1 MNLKKKFV
9 IGAASVALVAG
20 MGGVAAPAAVAAPSL
35 PGSIAKLA
43 RLGGLDRVQTSLEVA
58 AHQFGDDHGTMNPK
72 RLYVVSAAEGN
83 MVDAATA
90 GMLTDGP
97 IAFVYNNSY
106 VASAVGKFFAN
117 AKDNAGFKGINE
129 VVAIGGD
136 GVISDNTLNAVK
148 DAMGLKKTSRLAG
161 KDRYETSVAIAD
173 YIYQKSLEK
182 DKWFAGRT
190 DGGSNLGT
198 AYLAN
203 GANEHV
209 VDSMVAGTLDNG
221 AILLT
226 QPDGKIPEVVAEF
239 IKKTLP
245 RNFAALGGTGA
256 VADATVNEAWV
267 IKSLANKWETSP
279 GIPKIKMT
287 VDELEWLVNG
297 ASETATGID
306 MSKKKLFGG
315 LDRVVDVAGVNSSA
329 WNNKVSGIKQTIS
342 NWFNNEANATANANK
357 AYGGVLNELRAL
369 YGDAVM
375 ADVNASDAIA
385 LDKTERYAVGV
396 NYEGIEKSDTYKK
409 AVKAA
414 SDDLEKMWSSV
425 KQDPTLGSVLHNPVA
440 QASQVHPDTAGVLT
454 TADSS
459 ANDVPLVAVA
469 AMAKYTLD
477 TDKAWY
483 DAKAKEL
490 AAAKGSLRGELDKIN
505 FKNELR
511 LGGADRF
518 ETAQL
523 IANHWARMYGGE
535 FNKGYDKLY
544 EAYIANGTR
553 LADSLTA
560 GQLTYGPIM
569 LVRNDTKIPDFTAA
583 VAKNLL
589 CWTDKKHPISVYG
602 VGGTGVL
609 SDEVLQA
616 VVNLISTSSVCE
628 VKAAPKATG
637 LSDANVKTHPGGKV
651 NVPMEVAGDKNA
663 PTLTLVD
670 ITKSDKKTSV
680 KTDDAGANPTMIQG
694 AANTPKTG
702 SMQFKVGA
710 NVVPGTY
717 YASVKDA
724 NGHEAT
730 VTIIVENSFEVTI
743 AKNPIQAND
752 TNLNGAAGIAVTA
765 KYNGNPAA
773 AGDFTCSTDSLALN
787 YDAAGKVKAAG
798 GLVGL
803 SDGAKIEFTCTHTAS
818 GAKAGFSVTI
828 YKNAATAPAFAV
840 TAGGLVAG
848 DLFEVKADGSVDT
861 TKHPADLNAGTL
873 KGNSFA
879 LKLKNPNAT
888 ATYTATQKYD
898 TGSATP
904 AKVVKQGSDTYV
916 VFDVPGTAVASKPVT
931 VSVTATEPGKVP
943 TKGTDAVITLA

>member
-306 MSKKKLFGG
+306 MSKKTLFGG
-315 LDRVVDVAGVNSSA
+315 LDRVVDVASVNSSA
-329 WNNKVSGIKQTIS
+329 WGNKVSGIKQQIS
-342 NWFNNEANATANANK
+342 NWFNQAANANSDAAK
-357 AYGGVLNELRAL
+357 AFGAVKNELKAL
-369 YGDAVM
+369 YGNDVM
-375 ADVNASDAIA
+375 SGVTASDAIA
-385 LDKTERYAVGV
+385 LDKTEKFAVGV
-396 NYEGIEKSDTYKK
+396 NYEGIEKSDAYKK
-409 AVKAA
+409 VVKAA

-425 KQDPTLGSVLHNPVA
+425 KQDPTLGSVLTNPVA
-440 QASQVHPDTAGVLT
+440 KASQVHPDSGVQT
-454 TADSS
+454 SAD
-459 ANDVPLVAVA
+459 DPGKVPLVAVA

-523 IANHWARMYGGE
+523 IANHWARHNGGE
-535 FNKGYDKLY
+535 FNVDENLY

-560 GQLTYGPIM
+560 GQLTQGPIM
-569 LVRNDTKIPDFTAA
+569 LVRNETKIPDFTAA

-589 CWTDKKHPISVYG
+589 CWTNKTHPISVYG

-628 VKAAPKATG
+628 VKGATPAAPNKLTYKVTKPAIHGVQAGEVEFYWDGVKITSG
-637 LSDANVKTHPGGKV
+637 LDEDVNTAGSEKTNQVHDGNDKVEAINVTTTTNNADENQNKFDGDLS
-651 NVPMEVAGDKNA
+651 VAAGV
-663 PTLTLVD
+663 LTL
-670 ITKSDKKTSV
+670 
-680 KTDDAGANPTMIQG
+680 A
-694 AANTPKTG
+694 
-702 SMQFKVGA
+702 
-710 NVVPGTY
+710 
-717 YASVKDA
+717 
-724 NGHEAT
+724 H
-730 VTIIVENSFEVTI
+730 
-743 AKNPIQAND
+743 
-752 TNLNGAAGIAVTA
+752 TNLTV
-765 KYNGNPAA
+765 
-773 AGDFTCSTDSLALN
+773 
-787 YDAAGKVKAAG
+787 AAGKLGHVIVPVTFKGDTVMVDIPVYAG
-798 GLVGL
+798 QSEAPTTAGVNATKDALDPQTKDDLFTNATDKQNMDKQG
-803 SDGAKIEFTCTHTAS
+803 KIEKCEWTPDGGSATEVNCAAW
-818 GAKAGFSVTI
+818 GVAI
-828 YKNAATAPAFAV
+828 LDDATADKIRVVVPAQ
-840 TAGGLVAG
+840 TP
-848 DLFEVKADGSVDT
+848 K
-861 TKHPADLNAGTL
+861 GTL
-873 KGNSFA
+873 K
-879 LKLKNPNAT
+879 
-888 ATYTATQKYD
+888 
-898 TGSATP
+898 
-904 AKVVKQGSDTYV
+904 
-916 VFDVPGTAVASKPVT
+916 VT
-931 VSVTATEPGKVP
+931 VSNNEPAKAPNTGTHTVTVA
-943 TKGTDAVITLA
+943 

>member
-190 DGGSNLGT
+190 DGGSNLVT

-245 RNFAALGGTGA
+245 YKFAALGGTGA

-267 IKSLANKWETSP
+267 IKALANKWETSP

-297 ASETATGID
+297 ASESATGID
-306 MSKKKLFGG
+306 MSKKALFGG

-329 WNNKVSGIKQTIS
+329 WDNEVSGIKQKIS
-342 NWFNNEANATANANK
+342 NWFNAEANATSSAPA
-357 AYGGVLNELRAL
+357 AYAAVLGDLKAL
-369 YGDAVM
+369 YGDKVM
-375 ADVNASDAIA
+375 AEVNASDAIA
-385 LDKTERYAVGV
+385 LDKTEMYAVGV
-396 NYEGIEKSDTYKK
+396 NYEGIQKSDAYKK

-425 KQDPTLGSVLHNPVA
+425 KQDPSLGSVLSDPVA
-440 QASQVHPDTAGVLT
+440 KASQVHPDTTGVVT
-454 TADSS
+454 SADAS
-459 ANDVPLVAVA
+459 ANNIPLVAVA

-535 FNKGYDKLY
+535 FNRDESLY

-560 GQLTYGPIM
+560 GQLTQGPIM
-569 LVRNDTKIPDFTAA
+569 LVRNETKIPDFTAA

-589 CWTDKKHPISVYG
+589 CWTNKTHPISVYG

-628 VKAAPKATG
+628 VKGVEKPATSKLVASPDLTFHVGDTAAQNVKVDNTTTKAATQLAASFPKVVDRNGDPSTVFTVAPSGAADADGVMTYTVTPAAELQAADAAKAPYTVKFEDVDGNKAEIMIRIAAPKI
-637 LSDANVKTHPGGKV
+637 N
-651 NVPMEVAGDKNA
+651 
-663 PTLTLVD
+663 
-670 ITKSDKKTSV
+670 
-680 KTDDAGANPTMIQG
+680 
-694 AANTPKTG
+694 
-702 SMQFKVGA
+702 
-710 NVVPGTY
+710 
-717 YASVKDA
+717 
-724 NGHEAT
+724 
-730 VTIIVENSFEVTI
+730 
-743 AKNPIQAND
+743 
-752 TNLNGAAGIAVTA
+752 
-765 KYNGNPAA
+765 
-773 AGDFTCSTDSLALN
+773 
-787 YDAAGKVKAAG
+787 
-798 GLVGL
+798 
-803 SDGAKIEFTCTHTAS
+803 
-818 GAKAGFSVTI
+818 
-828 YKNAATAPAFAV
+828 FAV
-840 TAGGLVAG
+840 T
-848 DLFEVKADGSVDT
+848 
-861 TKHPADLNAGTL
+861 GTL
-873 KGNSFA
+873 TGAATSTASNSIKSTTD
-879 LKLKNPNAT
+879 LT
-888 ATYTATQKYD
+888 ATLKEATTAATDVTAAEFKVSDVKITSVIMGGAPVDSSKFTIVGPNTAGAGNFTVLYAAGLAAGSYTINLEYSTAT
-898 TGSATP
+898 
-904 AKVVKQGSDTYV
+904 
-916 VFDVPGTAVASKPVT
+916 GTKTAQTTVT
-931 VSVTATEPGKVP
+931 LS
-943 TKGTDAVITLA
+943 

>member
-9 IGAASVALVAG
+9 IGAASVALIAS

-58 AHQFGDDHGTMNPK
+58 AHQFGEDHWTMNPK

-190 DGGSNLGT
+190 DGASNLGT

-245 RNFAALGGTGA
+245 HNFAALGGTGA

-267 IKSLANKWETSP
+267 IKALANKWETSP

-297 ASETATGID
+297 YSEEATGID
-306 MSKKKLFGG
+306 MSKKTLFGG

-329 WNNKVSGIKQTIS
+329 WGNKVSGIKQKIS
-342 NWFNNEANATANANK
+342 NWFNQETNANSYAPA
-357 AYGGVLNELRAL
+357 AYAAVLNDLKAL

-375 ADVNASDAIA
+375 AGVNASDAIA
-385 LDKTERYAVGV
+385 LDKTEKYAVGV
-396 NYEGIEKSDTYKK
+396 NYEGIEKSDAYKK

-425 KQDPTLGSVLHNPVA
+425 KQDPSLGSVLSNPVA
-440 QASQVHPDTAGVLT
+440 KASQVHPDTAGVVT
-454 TADSS
+454 SADNS
-459 ANDVPLVAVA
+459 ANNIPLVAVA

-523 IANHWARMYGGE
+523 IANHWARHNGGE
-535 FNKGYDKLY
+535 FNLDENLY

-560 GQLTYGPIM
+560 GQLTQGPIM

-589 CWTDKKHPISVYG
+589 CWTNKTHPISVYG

-628 VKAAPKATG
+628 VKGVEKPATSKLVASPNLNFHVGDTAAQNVTLDRTDTKVGPTLASGFPKVVDKDGTASTVFTVAAGSPATTT
-637 LSDANVKTHPGGKV
+637 DAQGNTVNNYTVTPGT
-651 NVPMEVAGDKNA
+651 ALAAADQKNA
-663 PTLTLVD
+663 PYKVLFEDVD
-670 ITKSDKKTSV
+670 GNKSEI
-680 KTDDAGANPTMIQG
+680 MI
-694 AANTPKTG
+694 
-702 SMQFKVGA
+702 
-710 NVVPGTY
+710 
-717 YASVKDA
+717 
-724 NGHEAT
+724 
-730 VTIIVENSFEVTI
+730 
-743 AKNPIQAND
+743 
-752 TNLNGAAGIAVTA
+752 GIA
-765 KYNGNPAA
+765 
-773 AGDFTCSTDSLALN
+773 DALIN
-787 YDAAGKVKAAG
+787 
-798 GLVGL
+798 
-803 SDGAKIEFTCTHTAS
+803 TM
-818 GAKAGFSVTI
+818 
-828 YKNAATAPAFAV
+828 
-840 TAGGLVAG
+840 
-848 DLFEVKADGSVDT
+848 ADQ
-861 TKHPADLNAGTL
+861 
-873 KGNSFA
+873 
-879 LKLKNPNAT
+879 NAT
-888 ATYTATQKYD
+888 ATASSTADYYSTD
-898 TGSATP
+898 VTGTRATPISGVETAPGDLTIVGVTKGGAILSGSGITIEDIATP
-904 AKVVKQGSDTYV
+904 APADNKFRIKFPKALTAGTYV
-916 VFDVPGTAVASKPVT
+916 IEVKDAKATGDTNALITVT
-931 VSVTATEPGKVP
+931 VS
-943 TKGTDAVITLA
+943 

>member
-9 IGAASVALVAG
+9 IGAASVALVAS
-20 MGGVAAPAAVAAPSL
+20 MGGVAAPAAVAVDGSTL
-35 PGSIAKLA
+35 PAFANTLQ
-43 RLGGLDRVQTSLEVA
+43 RLGGMDRVQTSLEVA
-58 AHQFGDDHGTMNPK
+58 AHQFGDNHGTMNPK

-136 GVISDNTLNAVK
+136 GVISDSTLNAVK

-267 IKSLANKWETSP
+267 IKALANKWETSP

-297 ASETATGID
+297 ASESATGID
-306 MSKKKLFGG
+306 MSKKALFGG

-329 WNNKVSGIKQTIS
+329 WDNEVSGIKQKIS
-342 NWFNNEANATANANK
+342 NWFNAEANATSSAPA
-357 AYGGVLNELRAL
+357 AYAAVLNDLKAL

-375 ADVNASDAIA
+375 AGVNASDAIA
-385 LDKTERYAVGV
+385 LDKTEKYAVGV
-396 NYEGIEKSDTYKK
+396 NYEGIEKSDAYKK

-425 KQDPTLGSVLHNPVA
+425 KQDPSLGSVLSDPVA
-440 QASQVHPDTAGVLT
+440 KASQVHPDTTGVVT
-454 TADSS
+454 SADNS
-459 ANDVPLVAVA
+459 ANNIPLVAVA

-535 FNKGYDKLY
+535 FNLDDNLY

-560 GQLTYGPIM
+560 GQLTQGPIM

-589 CWTDKKHPISVYG
+589 CWTDKTHPISVYG

-628 VKAAPKATG
+628 VKGVEKPATSKLVASPNLTFHVGDTAAQNVTLDRTDTKVGPTLATG
-637 LSDANVKTHPGGKV
+637 FPKV
-651 NVPMEVAGDKNA
+651 VDKNG
-663 PTLTLVD
+663 
-670 ITKSDKKTSV
+670 
-680 KTDDAGANPTMIQG
+680 DASTVFNVAVSGTPDAEGAQ
-694 AANTPKTG
+694 A
-702 SMQFKVGA
+702 
-710 NVVPGTY
+710 Y
-717 YASVKDA
+717 
-724 NGHEAT
+724 T
-730 VTIIVENSFEVTI
+730 VTPAT
-743 AKNPIQAND
+743 ALTAND
-752 TNLNGAAGIAVTA
+752 QKKAPYTVKFEDVDGNKSEIMIGIA
-765 KYNGNPAA
+765 
-773 AGDFTCSTDSLALN
+773 DALIN
-787 YDAAGKVKAAG
+787 
-798 GLVGL
+798 
-803 SDGAKIEFTCTHTAS
+803 TM
-818 GAKAGFSVTI
+818 
-828 YKNAATAPAFAV
+828 
-840 TAGGLVAG
+840 
-848 DLFEVKADGSVDT
+848 ADQ
-861 TKHPADLNAGTL
+861 
-873 KGNSFA
+873 
-879 LKLKNPNAT
+879 NAT
-888 ATYTATQKYD
+888 ATASSTADYYSTD
-898 TGSATP
+898 VTGTRATPISGVETAPGDLTIVGVTKGGAILSGSGITIEDIATP
-904 AKVVKQGSDTYV
+904 APADDKFRIKFPKALTAGAYVIEVKDAKATGDTNALI
-916 VFDVPGTAVASKPVT
+916 TVT
-931 VSVTATEPGKVP
+931 VS
-943 TKGTDAVITLA
+943 

>member
-9 IGAASVALVAG
+9 VGAASVALIAS

-58 AHQFGDDHGTMNPK
+58 AHQFGEDHWTMNPK

-190 DGGSNLGT
+190 DGASNLWN

-245 RNFAALGGTGA
+245 HNFAALGGTGA

-267 IKSLANKWETSP
+267 IKALANKWETSP

-297 ASETATGID
+297 YSEEATGID
-306 MSKKKLFGG
+306 MSKKTLFGG

-329 WNNKVSGIKQTIS
+329 WGNKVSGIKQKIS
-342 NWFNNEANATANANK
+342 NWFNQETNANSYAPA
-357 AYGGVLNELRAL
+357 AYAAVLNDLKAL

-375 ADVNASDAIA
+375 AGVNASDAIA
-385 LDKTERYAVGV
+385 LDKTEKYAVGV
-396 NYEGIEKSDTYKK
+396 NYEGIEKSDAYKK

-425 KQDPTLGSVLHNPVA
+425 KQDPSLGSVLSNPVA
-440 QASQVHPDTAGVLT
+440 KASQVHPDTAGVVT
-454 TADSS
+454 SADNS
-459 ANDVPLVAVA
+459 ANNIPLVAVA

-523 IANHWARMYGGE
+523 IANHWARHNGGE
-535 FNKGYDKLY
+535 FNVDENLY

-560 GQLTYGPIM
+560 GQLTQGPIM

-589 CWTDKKHPISVYG
+589 CWTDKTHPISVYG

-616 VVNLISTSSVCE
+616 VVNLISTGSVCE
-628 VKAAPKATG
+628 VKGVEKPATSKLVASPNLNFHVGDTAAQ
-637 LSDANVKTHPGGKV
+637 NVTLDRTDTKV
-651 NVPMEVAGDKNA
+651 G
-663 PTLTLVD
+663 PTLASGFPKVVD
-670 ITKSDKKTSV
+670 KD
-680 KTDDAGANPTMIQG
+680 G
-694 AANTPKTG
+694 AASTVFTVAAGSPATTTDAQGNT
-702 SMQFKVGA
+702 V
-710 NVVPGTY
+710 NNY
-717 YASVKDA
+717 
-724 NGHEAT
+724 T
-730 VTIIVENSFEVTI
+730 V
-743 AKNPIQAND
+743 AP
-752 TNLNGAAGIAVTA
+752 GAALAAADQKKAPYTVKFEDVDGNKSEIMIGIA
-765 KYNGNPAA
+765 
-773 AGDFTCSTDSLALN
+773 DALIN
-787 YDAAGKVKAAG
+787 
-798 GLVGL
+798 
-803 SDGAKIEFTCTHTAS
+803 TM
-818 GAKAGFSVTI
+818 
-828 YKNAATAPAFAV
+828 
-840 TAGGLVAG
+840 
-848 DLFEVKADGSVDT
+848 ADQ
-861 TKHPADLNAGTL
+861 
-873 KGNSFA
+873 
-879 LKLKNPNAT
+879 NAT
-888 ATYTATQKYD
+888 ATASSTADYYSTD
-898 TGSATP
+898 VTGTRATPISGVETAPGDLTIVGVTKGGAILSGSGITIEDIATP
-904 AKVVKQGSDTYV
+904 APADDKFRIKFPKALTAGTYV
-916 VFDVPGTAVASKPVT
+916 IEVKDAKATGDTNALITVT
-931 VSVTATEPGKVP
+931 VS
-943 TKGTDAVITLA
+943 

>member
-9 IGAASVALVAG
+9 VGAASVALIAS
-20 MGGVAAPAAVAAPSL
+20 MGGVAAPAAVADPSL

-58 AHQFGDDHGTMNPK
+58 AHQFGDNHGTMNPK

-136 GVISDNTLNAVK
+136 GVISDSTLNAVK

-182 DKWFAGRT
+182 DKWFVGRT

-267 IKSLANKWETSP
+267 IKALANKWETSP

-297 ASETATGID
+297 YSETATGID

-357 AYGGVLNELRAL
+357 AYAGVLNELRAL

-385 LDKTERYAVGV
+385 LDKTEKHAVGV

-414 SDDLEKMWSSV
+414 SEDLEKMWSSV
-425 KQDPTLGSVLHNPVA
+425 KQDPSLGSVLSNEVA
-440 QASQVHPDTAGVLT
+440 KASQVHPDTAGVLT

-483 DAKAKEL
+483 DAKSKEL

-523 IANHWARMYGGE
+523 IANHWARHNGGE
-535 FNKGYDKLY
+535 FNKGYENLY

-560 GQLTYGPIM
+560 GQLTQGPIM

-589 CWTDKKHPISVYG
+589 CWTDKTHPISVYG

-616 VVNLISTSSVCE
+616 VVNLISTGSVCE
-628 VKAAPKATG
+628 IKGAPKATG
-637 LSDANVKTHPGGKV
+637 LLDATVEAFPSGQV
-651 NVPMEVAGDKNA
+651 DVAMQVAGDKNA
-663 PTLTLVD
+663 PTLTLGD
-670 ITKSDKKTSV
+670 ITKSDMKTSV
-680 KTDDAGANPTMIQG
+680 KGTGDEQIAGVANQDKAG
-694 AANTPKTG
+694 NAKTG
-702 SMQFKVGA
+702 AIHFTVGKD
-710 NVVPGTY
+710 VVPGTY
-717 YASVKDA
+717 YAAVKDA

-730 VTIIVENSFEVTI
+730 VTIIVENSFVVTPAEFTGAAADTVSLSAKLNGQTVTYGNAAGNYSCTSSDASVKVSAAGVVSFDAAKMVDGKEVILTCKAGKAEAKVKVIGYTNQIAAAAYAATTLSNTNATPVANTAKTAGATYSYVVKTDAANLVKNGEMTI
-743 AKNPIQAND
+743 AIDPA
-752 TNLNGAAGIAVTA
+752 TGNLTI
-765 KYNGNPAA
+765 
-773 AGDFTCSTDSLALN
+773 TD
-787 YDAAGKVKAAG
+787 
-798 GLVGL
+798 
-803 SDGAKIEFTCTHTAS
+803 
-818 GAKAGFSVTI
+818 AGFVTSGGTSPSVV
-828 YKNAATAPAFAV
+828 V
-840 TAGGLVAG
+840 TV
-848 DLFEVKADGSVDT
+848 T
-861 TKHPADLNAGTL
+861 
-873 KGNSFA
+873 
-879 LKLKNPNAT
+879 
-888 ATYTATQKYD
+888 
-898 TGSATP
+898 
-904 AKVVKQGSDTYV
+904 
-916 VFDVPGTAVASKPVT
+916 ASKPGLAPKSMDFT
-931 VSVTATEPGKVP
+931 IN
-943 TKGTDAVITLA
+943 TKRA

>member
-20 MGGVAAPAAVAAPSL
+20 MGGVAAPAAVAVDKPSL

-58 AHQFGDDHGTMNPK
+58 AHQFGDNHGTMNPK

-182 DKWFAGRT
+182 DKWFMART

-209 VDSMVAGTLDNG
+209 VDSMVAGTLDDG

-267 IKSLANKWETSP
+267 IKALANKWETSP

-297 ASETATGID
+297 ASETATGINMKD
-306 MSKKKLFGG
+306 KPNFGG

-329 WNNKVSGIKQTIS
+329 WGNKVSGIKQKIS
-342 NWFNNEANATANANK
+342 NWFNVEANANSNAHA
-357 AYGGVLNELRAL
+357 AYAAVLGDLKAL
-369 YGDAVM
+369 YGDKVM

-385 LDKTERYAVGV
+385 LDKTEKYAVGV
-396 NYEGIEKSDTYKK
+396 NYEGIEKSDAYKK

-425 KQDPTLGSVLHNPVA
+425 KQDPSLGSVLSDPVA
-440 QASQVHPDTAGVLT
+440 KASQVHPDTTGVVT
-454 TADSS
+454 SADAS
-459 ANDVPLVAVA
+459 ANNIPLVAVA

-523 IANHWARMYGGE
+523 IANHWARHNGGE
-535 FNKGYDKLY
+535 FNLDENLY

-560 GQLTYGPIM
+560 GQLTQGPIM
-569 LVRNDTKIPDFTAA
+569 LVRNETKIPDFTAA

-589 CWTDKKHPISVYG
+589 CWTNKTHPISVYG

-616 VVNLISTSSVCE
+616 VVNLISTSSVCTVSKPAAPIPALSYKKPADITAVSDHQDATLAAGAPSLTGLTALFDGLPKGVTAKGNATDGKVTFTADADE
-628 VKAAPKATG
+628 SKIAANGKYDVTVKWVDGSATVKYQDVIPVTIKIKAADSVADAT
-637 LSDANVKTHPGGKV
+637 S
-651 NVPMEVAGDKNA
+651 
-663 PTLTLVD
+663 TLA
-670 ITKSDKKTSV
+670 
-680 KTDDAGANPTMIQG
+680 AGANG
-694 AANTPKTG
+694 ALT
-702 SMQFKVGA
+702 
-710 NVVPGTY
+710 
-717 YASVKDA
+717 VK
-724 NGHEAT
+724 AT
-730 VTIIVENSFEVTI
+730 VTNPLAGAKANATVKVTKGSFTV
-743 AKNPIQAND
+743 ANPAEKAAVANTVFDAVNATDTVAAND
-752 TNLNGAAGIAVTA
+752 TVEVTVTISKPGREDVTVTA
-765 KYNGNPAA
+765 P
-773 AGDFTCSTDSLALN
+773 FT
-787 YDAAGKVKAAG
+787 
-798 GLVGL
+798 
-803 SDGAKIEFTCTHTAS
+803 
-818 GAKAGFSVTI
+818 
-828 YKNAATAPAFAV
+828 V
-840 TAGGLVAG
+840 TA
-848 DLFEVKADGSVDT
+848 
-861 TKHPADLNAGTL
+861 H
-873 KGNSFA
+873 
-879 LKLKNPNAT
+879 
-888 ATYTATQKYD
+888 
-898 TGSATP
+898 
-904 AKVVKQGSDTYV
+904 
-916 VFDVPGTAVASKPVT
+916 
-931 VSVTATEPGKVP
+931 
-943 TKGTDAVITLA
+943 

>member
-9 IGAASVALVAG
+9 VGAASVALIAS

-58 AHQFGDDHGTMNPK
+58 AHQFGEDHWTMNPK

-136 GVISDNTLNAVK
+136 GVISDSTLNAVK

-267 IKSLANKWETSP
+267 IKALANKWETSP

-297 ASETATGID
+297 YSEEATGID
-306 MSKKKLFGG
+306 MSKKTLFGG

-329 WNNKVSGIKQTIS
+329 WGNKVSGIKQKIS
-342 NWFNNEANATANANK
+342 NWFNQETNANSTAHA
-357 AYGGVLNELRAL
+357 AYNAVLGDLKAL
-369 YGDAVM
+369 YGDKVM

-385 LDKTERYAVGV
+385 LDKTEKYAVGV
-396 NYEGIEKSDTYKK
+396 NYEGIEKSDAYKK

-425 KQDPTLGSVLHNPVA
+425 KQDPSLGSVLSNPVA
-440 QASQVHPDTAGVLT
+440 KASQVHPDTAGVVT
-454 TADSS
+454 SADNS
-459 ANDVPLVAVA
+459 ANNIPLVAVA

-523 IANHWARMYGGE
+523 IANHWARHNGGE
-535 FNKGYDKLY
+535 FNLDENLY

-560 GQLTYGPIM
+560 GQLTQGPIM

-589 CWTDKKHPISVYG
+589 CWTNKTHPISVYG

-628 VKAAPKATG
+628 VKGVEKPATSKLVASPNLTFHVGDTAAQ
-637 LSDANVKTHPGGKV
+637 NVKVDNTTTKAATQLASGFPK
-651 NVPMEVAGDKNA
+651 
-663 PTLTLVD
+663 LVD
-670 ITKSDKKTSV
+670 KDGTASTV
-680 KTDDAGANPTMIQG
+680 FTLAT
-694 AANTPKTG
+694 
-702 SMQFKVGA
+702 VGTA
-710 NVVPGTY
+710 
-717 YASVKDA
+717 DA
-724 NGHEAT
+724 NG
-730 VTIIVENSFEVTI
+730 VM
-743 AKNPIQAND
+743 
-752 TNLNGAAGIAVTA
+752 
-765 KYNGNPAA
+765 
-773 AGDFTCSTDSLALN
+773 
-787 YDAAGKVKAAG
+787 
-798 GLVGL
+798 
-803 SDGAKIEFTCTHTAS
+803 
-818 GAKAGFSVTI
+818 
-828 YKNAATAPAFAV
+828 
-840 TAGGLVAG
+840 
-848 DLFEVKADGSVDT
+848 
-861 TKHPADLNAGTL
+861 
-873 KGNSFA
+873 
-879 LKLKNPNAT
+879 
-888 ATYTATQKYD
+888 TY
-898 TGSATP
+898 SATP
-904 AKVVKQGSDTYV
+904 ASALTAADQAKAPYKVLFEDVDGNKSEIMINIADALIDTMADVTTGITASVPSPAADYYSSDVTGARVTPISGVETAPGDLTIVGVTKGGAILSGSGITIEDIATPAPADNKFRIKFPKALTAGTYV
-916 VFDVPGTAVASKPVT
+916 IEVKDAKATGDTNALIT
-931 VSVTATEPGKVP
+931 VVVS
-943 TKGTDAVITLA
+943 

>member
-58 AHQFGDDHGTMNPK
+58 AHQFGEDHWTMNPK

-182 DKWFAGRT
+182 DKWFMART
-190 DGGSNLGT
+190 DGASNLWN

-209 VDSMVAGTLDNG
+209 VDSMVAGTLDDG

-245 RNFAALGGTGA
+245 HNFAALGGTGA

-267 IKSLANKWETSP
+267 IKALGNKWETSP

-297 ASETATGID
+297 ASETATGINMKD
-306 MSKKKLFGG
+306 KSNFGG

-329 WNNKVSGIKQTIS
+329 WGNKVSGIKQKIS
-342 NWFNNEANATANANK
+342 NWFNAEANATSSAPA
-357 AYGGVLNELRAL
+357 AYAAVLGDLKAL
-369 YGDAVM
+369 YGDKVM
-375 ADVNASDAIA
+375 AEVNASDAIA

-396 NYEGIEKSDTYKK
+396 NYEGIQKSDAYKK

-414 SDDLEKMWSSV
+414 SDDLEKLWSSV
-425 KQDPTLGSVLHNPVA
+425 KQDPTLGSVLTNPVA
-440 QASQVHPDTAGVLT
+440 KASQVHPDSGVQT
-454 TADSS
+454 SAD
-459 ANDVPLVAVA
+459 DPGKVPLVAVA

-511 LGGADRF
+511 LGGKDRF

-523 IANHWARMYGGE
+523 IANHWARHNGGE
-535 FNKGYDKLY
+535 FNLDENLY

-560 GQLTYGPIM
+560 GQLTQGPIM

-589 CWTDKKHPISVYG
+589 CWTNKTHPISVYG

-628 VKAAPKATG
+628 VKGVEKPATSKLVASPNLTFHVGDTAAQNVTVDRTDTKSPAELATGFPKVLDKNGDAASTVFTVAAGSPATTTDAEGNIVKNYTVTPAAALTAADQKKAPYKVEFEDVDGNKSEIMIGIADALIDTMADVTTGITASVPSPAADYYSSDVTGTRVTPISGVETAPGDLTIVGVTKNGAILSGSGITIEDIATPANNDSKFRIKFPKALTAGTYVIEVKDAKATG
-637 LSDANVKTHPGGKV
+637 
-651 NVPMEVAGDKNA
+651 
-663 PTLTLVD
+663 
-670 ITKSDKKTSV
+670 
-680 KTDDAGANPTMIQG
+680 
-694 AANTPKTG
+694 
-702 SMQFKVGA
+702 
-710 NVVPGTY
+710 
-717 YASVKDA
+717 
-724 NGHEAT
+724 
-730 VTIIVENSFEVTI
+730 
-743 AKNPIQAND
+743 D
-752 TNLNGAAGIAVTA
+752 TN
-765 KYNGNPAA
+765 
-773 AGDFTCSTDSLALN
+773 AL
-787 YDAAGKVKAAG
+787 
-798 GLVGL
+798 
-803 SDGAKIEFTCTHTAS
+803 IT
-818 GAKAGFSVTI
+818 
-828 YKNAATAPAFAV
+828 
-840 TAGGLVAG
+840 
-848 DLFEVKADGSVDT
+848 
-861 TKHPADLNAGTL
+861 
-873 KGNSFA
+873 
-879 LKLKNPNAT
+879 
-888 ATYTATQKYD
+888 
-898 TGSATP
+898 
-904 AKVVKQGSDTYV
+904 
-916 VFDVPGTAVASKPVT
+916 VT
-931 VSVTATEPGKVP
+931 VS
-943 TKGTDAVITLA
+943 

>member
-9 IGAASVALVAG
+9 VGAASVALIAS

-58 AHQFGDDHGTMNPK
+58 AHQFGEDHWTMNPK

-267 IKSLANKWETSP
+267 IKALANKWETSP

-297 ASETATGID
+297 YSEEATGID
-306 MSKKKLFGG
+306 MSKKTLFGG

-329 WNNKVSGIKQTIS
+329 WGNKVSGIKQKIS
-342 NWFNNEANATANANK
+342 NWFNQETNANSTAHA
-357 AYGGVLNELRAL
+357 AYNAVLGDLKAL
-369 YGDAVM
+369 YGDKVM

-385 LDKTERYAVGV
+385 LDKTEKYAVGV
-396 NYEGIEKSDTYKK
+396 NYEGIEKSDAYKK

-425 KQDPTLGSVLHNPVA
+425 KQDPSLGSVLSNPVA
-440 QASQVHPDTAGVLT
+440 KASQVHPDTAGVVT
-454 TADSS
+454 SADNS
-459 ANDVPLVAVA
+459 ANNIPLVAVA

-523 IANHWARMYGGE
+523 IANHWARHNGGE
-535 FNKGYDKLY
+535 FNLDENLY

-560 GQLTYGPIM
+560 GQLTQGPIM

-589 CWTDKKHPISVYG
+589 CWTNKTHPISVYG

-628 VKAAPKATG
+628 VKGVEKPATSKLVASPNLTFHVGDTAAQ
-637 LSDANVKTHPGGKV
+637 NVKVDNTTTKAATQLASGFPK
-651 NVPMEVAGDKNA
+651 
-663 PTLTLVD
+663 LVD
-670 ITKSDKKTSV
+670 KDGTASTV
-680 KTDDAGANPTMIQG
+680 FTLAT
-694 AANTPKTG
+694 
-702 SMQFKVGA
+702 VGTA
-710 NVVPGTY
+710 
-717 YASVKDA
+717 DA
-724 NGHEAT
+724 NGVMTYSAT
-730 VTIIVENSFEVTI
+730 PASALT
-743 AKNPIQAND
+743 
-752 TNLNGAAGIAVTA
+752 AA
-765 KYNGNPAA
+765 
-773 AGDFTCSTDSLALN
+773 DQ
-787 YDAAGKVKAAG
+787 
-798 GLVGL
+798 
-803 SDGAKIEFTCTHTAS
+803 
-818 GAKAGFSVTI
+818 AKAP
-828 YKNAATAPAFAV
+828 YKV
-840 TAGGLVAG
+840 
-848 DLFEVKADGSVDT
+848 LFEDVDGNKSEIMINIADALIDT
-861 TKHPADLNAGTL
+861 MADQ
-873 KGNSFA
+873 
-879 LKLKNPNAT
+879 NAT
-888 ATYTATQKYD
+888 ATASSTADYYSTD
-898 TGSATP
+898 VTGTRATPISGVETAPGDLTIVGVTKGGAILSGSGITIEDIATP
-904 AKVVKQGSDTYV
+904 APADDKFRIKFPKALTAGTYV
-916 VFDVPGTAVASKPVT
+916 IEVKDAKATGDTNALITVT
-931 VSVTATEPGKVP
+931 VS
-943 TKGTDAVITLA
+943 

>member
-9 IGAASVALVAG
+9 VGAASVALIAS

-58 AHQFGDDHGTMNPK
+58 AHQFGEDHWTMNPK

-267 IKSLANKWETSP
+267 IKALANKWETSP

-297 ASETATGID
+297 YSEEATGID
-306 MSKKKLFGG
+306 MSKKTLFGG

-329 WNNKVSGIKQTIS
+329 WGNKVSGIKQKIS
-342 NWFNNEANATANANK
+342 NWFNVEANANSNAHA
-357 AYGGVLNELRAL
+357 AYAAVLGDLKAL
-369 YGDAVM
+369 YGDKVM

-385 LDKTERYAVGV
+385 LDKTEKYAVGV
-396 NYEGIEKSDTYKK
+396 NYEGIEKSDAYKK

-425 KQDPTLGSVLHNPVA
+425 KQDPSLGSVLSDPVA
-440 QASQVHPDTAGVLT
+440 KASQVHPDTTGVVT
-454 TADSS
+454 SADAS
-459 ANDVPLVAVA
+459 ANNIPLVAVA

-523 IANHWARMYGGE
+523 IANHWARHNGGE
-535 FNKGYDKLY
+535 FNLDENLY

-560 GQLTYGPIM
+560 GQLTRGPIM

-589 CWTDKKHPISVYG
+589 CWTDKTHPISVYG

-628 VKAAPKATG
+628 VKGVEKPATSKLVASPNLTFHVGDANTVIKNVTVDRTDTKVGPTLAAGFPKVLDKNGDASTVFTVAADSPATATDPKGNIVNNYTVTPGAALAAADQKKAPYTVKFEDVDGNKSEIMIGIADALINTMADVTTGITATASSTADYYSSDVTGARVTPISGVETAPGDLTIVGVTKNGAILSGSAGITIEDIASPANNDNKFRIKFLKALTAGTYVIEVKDAKATG
-637 LSDANVKTHPGGKV
+637 
-651 NVPMEVAGDKNA
+651 
-663 PTLTLVD
+663 
-670 ITKSDKKTSV
+670 
-680 KTDDAGANPTMIQG
+680 
-694 AANTPKTG
+694 
-702 SMQFKVGA
+702 
-710 NVVPGTY
+710 
-717 YASVKDA
+717 
-724 NGHEAT
+724 
-730 VTIIVENSFEVTI
+730 
-743 AKNPIQAND
+743 D
-752 TNLNGAAGIAVTA
+752 TN
-765 KYNGNPAA
+765 
-773 AGDFTCSTDSLALN
+773 AL
-787 YDAAGKVKAAG
+787 
-798 GLVGL
+798 
-803 SDGAKIEFTCTHTAS
+803 IT
-818 GAKAGFSVTI
+818 
-828 YKNAATAPAFAV
+828 
-840 TAGGLVAG
+840 
-848 DLFEVKADGSVDT
+848 
-861 TKHPADLNAGTL
+861 
-873 KGNSFA
+873 
-879 LKLKNPNAT
+879 
-888 ATYTATQKYD
+888 
-898 TGSATP
+898 
-904 AKVVKQGSDTYV
+904 
-916 VFDVPGTAVASKPVT
+916 VT
-931 VSVTATEPGKVP
+931 VS
-943 TKGTDAVITLA
+943 

>member
-9 IGAASVALVAG
+9 IGAASVALVAS
-20 MGGVAAPAAVAAPSL
+20 MGGVAAPAAVAVDKPSL

-58 AHQFGDDHGTMNPK
+58 AHQFGDNHGTMNPK

-136 GVISDNTLNAVK
+136 GVISDSTLNAVK

-267 IKSLANKWETSP
+267 IKALANKWETSP

-297 ASETATGID
+297 ASESATGID
-306 MSKKKLFGG
+306 MSKKALFGG

-329 WNNKVSGIKQTIS
+329 WDNEVSGIKQKIS
-342 NWFNNEANATANANK
+342 NWFNAEANATSSAPA
-357 AYGGVLNELRAL
+357 AYAAVLNDLKAL

-375 ADVNASDAIA
+375 AGVNASDAIA
-385 LDKTERYAVGV
+385 LDKTEKYAVGV
-396 NYEGIEKSDTYKK
+396 NYEGIEKSDAYKK

-425 KQDPTLGSVLHNPVA
+425 KQDPSLGSVLSDPVA
-440 QASQVHPDTAGVLT
+440 KASQVHPDTTGVVT
-454 TADSS
+454 SADNS
-459 ANDVPLVAVA
+459 ANNIPLVAVA

-535 FNKGYDKLY
+535 FNLDDNLY

-560 GQLTYGPIM
+560 GQLTQGPIM

-589 CWTDKKHPISVYG
+589 CWTDKTHPISVYG

-628 VKAAPKATG
+628 VKGVEKPATSKLVASPNLTFHVGDTAAQNVTLDRTDTKVGPTLATG
-637 LSDANVKTHPGGKV
+637 FPKV
-651 NVPMEVAGDKNA
+651 VDKNG
-663 PTLTLVD
+663 
-670 ITKSDKKTSV
+670 
-680 KTDDAGANPTMIQG
+680 DASTVFNVAVSGTPDAEGAQ
-694 AANTPKTG
+694 A
-702 SMQFKVGA
+702 
-710 NVVPGTY
+710 Y
-717 YASVKDA
+717 
-724 NGHEAT
+724 T
-730 VTIIVENSFEVTI
+730 VTPAT
-743 AKNPIQAND
+743 ALTAND
-752 TNLNGAAGIAVTA
+752 QKKAPYTVKFEDVDGNKSEIMIGIA
-765 KYNGNPAA
+765 
-773 AGDFTCSTDSLALN
+773 DALIN
-787 YDAAGKVKAAG
+787 
-798 GLVGL
+798 
-803 SDGAKIEFTCTHTAS
+803 TM
-818 GAKAGFSVTI
+818 
-828 YKNAATAPAFAV
+828 
-840 TAGGLVAG
+840 
-848 DLFEVKADGSVDT
+848 ADQ
-861 TKHPADLNAGTL
+861 
-873 KGNSFA
+873 
-879 LKLKNPNAT
+879 NAT
-888 ATYTATQKYD
+888 ATASSTADYYSTD
-898 TGSATP
+898 VTGTRATPISGVETAPGDLTIVGVTKGGAILSGSGITIEDIATP
-904 AKVVKQGSDTYV
+904 APADDKFRIKFPKALTAGAYVIEVKDAKATGDTNALI
-916 VFDVPGTAVASKPVT
+916 TVT
-931 VSVTATEPGKVP
+931 VS
-943 TKGTDAVITLA
+943 

>member
-1 MNLKKKFV
+1 
-9 IGAASVALVAG
+9 AG

-136 GVISDNTLNAVK
+136 GVISDSTLNAVK

-190 DGGSNLGT
+190 DDGSNLGT

-306 MSKKKLFGG
+306 MSKKTLFGG

-535 FNKGYDKLY
+535 FDTHNIDKLY

-560 GQLTYGPIM
+560 GQLTQGPIM

-589 CWTDKKHPISVYG
+589 CWTNKTHPISVYG

-628 VKAAPKATG
+628 VKGAPKATG
-637 LSDANVKTHPGGKV
+637 LLDATVKAYPTETV
-651 NVPMEVAGDKNA
+651 SVDMEVAGDKNA
-663 PTLTLVD
+663 PTLTLGD
-670 ITKSDKKTSV
+670 ITKSDMKTSV
-680 KTDDAGANPTMIQG
+680 KGTGDEQIAGT
-694 AANTPKTG
+694 ANTPKTG
-702 SMQFKVGA
+702 SMQFTVGKD
-710 NVVPGTY
+710 VVPGTY
-717 YASVKDA
+717 YAAVKDA

-730 VTIIVENSFEVTI
+730 VTIIVENSFVVTPAEFTGVATDTVTLS
-743 AKNPIQAND
+743 AK
-752 TNLNGAAGIAVTA
+752 LNGTPKTYNTDYTCTPSDASVKVSTAGVVSFDAPKMVDGKEVILTCKAGKAEAKVKVIGYTNQIAAAAYTAPTLNNKNATPVANTA
-765 KYNGNPAA
+765 KTAGATYSYVVKTDGDNLTVANGGKMSISINPA
-773 AGDFTCSTDSLALN
+773 T
-787 YDAAGKVKAAG
+787 
-798 GLVGL
+798 
-803 SDGAKIEFTCTHTAS
+803 
-818 GAKAGFSVTI
+818 
-828 YKNAATAPAFAV
+828 
-840 TAGGLVAG
+840 G
-848 DLFEVKADGSVDT
+848 DLTVTDADY
-861 TKHPADLNAGTL
+861 
-873 KGNSFA
+873 
-879 LKLKNPNAT
+879 AT
-888 ATYTATQKYD
+888 
-898 TGSATP
+898 
-904 AKVVKQGSDTYV
+904 
-916 VFDVPGTAVASKPVT
+916 GTAKTVVVTVTASKPGLAPKSMDLT
-931 VSVTATEPGKVP
+931 
-943 TKGTDAVITLA
+943 ITTSR

>member
-20 MGGVAAPAAVAAPSL
+20 MGGVAAPAAVAADMSL
-35 PGSIAKLA
+35 PGSIMKLE
-43 RLGGLDRVQTSLEVA
+43 RLGGLDRVQTSLQVA
-58 AHQFGDDHGTMNPK
+58 EAQFAGK
-72 RLYVVSAAEGN
+72 SAERLYIVSAADAN

-136 GVISDNTLNAVK
+136 GVISDSTLNAVK

-267 IKSLANKWETSP
+267 IKALANKWETSP

-297 ASETATGID
+297 YSEEATGID
-306 MSKKKLFGG
+306 MSKKTLFGG

-329 WNNKVSGIKQTIS
+329 WGNKVSGIKQKIS
-342 NWFNNEANATANANK
+342 NWFNQETNANSYAPA
-357 AYGGVLNELRAL
+357 AYAAVLNDLKAL

-375 ADVNASDAIA
+375 AGVNASDAIA
-385 LDKTERYAVGV
+385 LDKTEKYAVGV
-396 NYEGIEKSDTYKK
+396 NYEGIEKSDAYKK

-425 KQDPTLGSVLHNPVA
+425 KQDPSLGSVLSDPVA
-440 QASQVHPDTAGVLT
+440 KASQVHPDTAGVVT
-454 TADSS
+454 SADNP
-459 ANDVPLVAVA
+459 ANNIPLVAVA

-535 FNKGYDKLY
+535 FNKGYEKLY

-560 GQLTYGPIM
+560 GQLTQGPIM

-589 CWTDKKHPISVYG
+589 CWTNKTHPISVYG

-628 VKAAPKATG
+628 VKGVEKPATSKLVASPNLTFHVGDTAAQ
-637 LSDANVKTHPGGKV
+637 NVTLDRTDTKV
-651 NVPMEVAGDKNA
+651 G
-663 PTLTLVD
+663 PTLASGFPKVVD
-670 ITKSDKKTSV
+670 KD
-680 KTDDAGANPTMIQG
+680 G
-694 AANTPKTG
+694 AASTVFTVAAGSLATTTDAQGNT
-702 SMQFKVGA
+702 V
-710 NVVPGTY
+710 NNY
-717 YASVKDA
+717 
-724 NGHEAT
+724 T
-730 VTIIVENSFEVTI
+730 VT
-743 AKNPIQAND
+743 P
-752 TNLNGAAGIAVTA
+752 GAALAAADQKKAPYTVKFEDVDGNKSEIMIGIA
-765 KYNGNPAA
+765 
-773 AGDFTCSTDSLALN
+773 DALIN
-787 YDAAGKVKAAG
+787 
-798 GLVGL
+798 
-803 SDGAKIEFTCTHTAS
+803 TM
-818 GAKAGFSVTI
+818 
-828 YKNAATAPAFAV
+828 
-840 TAGGLVAG
+840 
-848 DLFEVKADGSVDT
+848 ADQ
-861 TKHPADLNAGTL
+861 
-873 KGNSFA
+873 
-879 LKLKNPNAT
+879 NAT
-888 ATYTATQKYD
+888 ATASSTADYYSTD
-898 TGSATP
+898 VTGTRATPISGVETAPGDLTIVGVTKGGAILSGSGITIEDIATP
-904 AKVVKQGSDTYV
+904 APADDKFRIKFPKALTAGTYV
-916 VFDVPGTAVASKPVT
+916 IEVKDAKATGDTNALITVT
-931 VSVTATEPGKVP
+931 VS
-943 TKGTDAVITLA
+943 

>member
-9 IGAASVALVAG
+9 VGAASVALIAS

-58 AHQFGDDHGTMNPK
+58 AHQFGEDHWTMNPK

-190 DGGSNLGT
+190 DGASNLWN

-245 RNFAALGGTGA
+245 HNFAALGGTGA

-267 IKSLANKWETSP
+267 IKALANKWETSP

-297 ASETATGID
+297 YSEEATGID
-306 MSKKKLFGG
+306 MSKKTLFGG

-329 WNNKVSGIKQTIS
+329 WGNKVSGIKQKIS
-342 NWFNNEANATANANK
+342 NWFNQETNANSYAPA
-357 AYGGVLNELRAL
+357 AYAAVLNDLKAL

-375 ADVNASDAIA
+375 AGVNASDAIA
-385 LDKTERYAVGV
+385 LDKTEKYAVGV
-396 NYEGIEKSDTYKK
+396 NYEGIEKSDAYKK

-425 KQDPTLGSVLHNPVA
+425 KQDPSLGSVLSNPVA
-440 QASQVHPDTAGVLT
+440 KASQVHPDTAGVVT
-454 TADSS
+454 SADNS
-459 ANDVPLVAVA
+459 ANNIPLVAVA

-523 IANHWARMYGGE
+523 IANHWARHNGGE
-535 FNKGYDKLY
+535 FNVDENLY

-560 GQLTYGPIM
+560 GQLTQGPIM

-589 CWTDKKHPISVYG
+589 CWTDKTHPISVYG

-616 VVNLISTSSVCE
+616 VVNLISTGSVCE
-628 VKAAPKATG
+628 VKGVEKPATSKLVASPNLNFHVGDTAAQ
-637 LSDANVKTHPGGKV
+637 NVTLDRTDTKV
-651 NVPMEVAGDKNA
+651 G
-663 PTLTLVD
+663 PTLASGFPKVVD
-670 ITKSDKKTSV
+670 KD
-680 KTDDAGANPTMIQG
+680 G
-694 AANTPKTG
+694 AASTVFTVAAGSPATTTDAQGNT
-702 SMQFKVGA
+702 V
-710 NVVPGTY
+710 NNY
-717 YASVKDA
+717 
-724 NGHEAT
+724 T
-730 VTIIVENSFEVTI
+730 VT
-743 AKNPIQAND
+743 P
-752 TNLNGAAGIAVTA
+752 GAALAAADQKKAPYTVKFEDVDGNKSEIMIGIA
-765 KYNGNPAA
+765 
-773 AGDFTCSTDSLALN
+773 DALIN
-787 YDAAGKVKAAG
+787 
-798 GLVGL
+798 
-803 SDGAKIEFTCTHTAS
+803 TM
-818 GAKAGFSVTI
+818 
-828 YKNAATAPAFAV
+828 
-840 TAGGLVAG
+840 
-848 DLFEVKADGSVDT
+848 ADQ
-861 TKHPADLNAGTL
+861 
-873 KGNSFA
+873 
-879 LKLKNPNAT
+879 NAT
-888 ATYTATQKYD
+888 ATASSTADYYSTD
-898 TGSATP
+898 VTGTRATPISGVETAPGDLTIVGVTKGGAILSGSGITIEDIATP
-904 AKVVKQGSDTYV
+904 APADDKFRIKFPKALTAGTYV
-916 VFDVPGTAVASKPVT
+916 IEVKDAKATGDTNALITVT
-931 VSVTATEPGKVP
+931 VS
-943 TKGTDAVITLA
+943 

>member
-1 MNLKKKFV
+1 
-9 IGAASVALVAG
+9 
-20 MGGVAAPAAVAAPSL
+20 
-35 PGSIAKLA
+35 
-43 RLGGLDRVQTSLEVA
+43 
-58 AHQFGDDHGTMNPK
+58 
-72 RLYVVSAAEGN
+72 

-136 GVISDNTLNAVK
+136 GVISDSTLNAVK

-190 DGGSNLGT
+190 DGASNLGT

-267 IKSLANKWETSP
+267 IKALANKWETSP

-297 ASETATGID
+297 YSEEATGID
-306 MSKKKLFGG
+306 MSKKTLFGG

-329 WNNKVSGIKQTIS
+329 WGNKVSGIKQKIS
-342 NWFNNEANATANANK
+342 NWFNVEANANSNAHA
-357 AYGGVLNELRAL
+357 AYAAVLGDLKAL
-369 YGDAVM
+369 YGDKVM

-385 LDKTERYAVGV
+385 LDKTEKYAVGV
-396 NYEGIEKSDTYKK
+396 NYEGIEKSDAYKK

-425 KQDPTLGSVLHNPVA
+425 KQDPSLGSVLSDPVA
-440 QASQVHPDTAGVLT
+440 KASQVHPDTTGVVT
-454 TADSS
+454 SADAS
-459 ANDVPLVAVA
+459 ANNIPLVAVA

-523 IANHWARMYGGE
+523 IANHWARHNGGE
-535 FNKGYDKLY
+535 FNLDENLY

-560 GQLTYGPIM
+560 GQLTQGPIM
-569 LVRNDTKIPDFTAA
+569 LVRNETKIPDFTAA

-589 CWTDKKHPISVYG
+589 CWTNKTHPISVYG

-616 VVNLISTSSVCE
+616 VVNLISTSSVCT
-628 VKAAPKATG
+628 VSKPAAPIPALSYKKPADITAVSGHQDATLAAGAPSVAG
-637 LSDANVKTHPGGKV
+637 LTALFDGLPDGVTATVDNAGKVTFTADADESKIAANGTYTVTVKWVDGSATVKYQDVIPVTIKLDASGAVTDNTSTLKTATKKLTVKVKIASPSSDAKVK
-651 NVPMEVAGDKNA
+651 
-663 PTLTLVD
+663 
-670 ITKSDKKTSV
+670 ITKIEPDAAAAPDV
-680 KTDDAGANPTMIQG
+680 KL
-694 AANTPKTG
+694 
-702 SMQFKVGA
+702 SWKV
-710 NVVPGTY
+710 P
-717 YASVKDA
+717 A
-724 NGHEAT
+724 NGDERNAAAT
-730 VTIIVENSFEVTI
+730 VNFADIDATDADS
-743 AKNPIQAND
+743 
-752 TNLNGAAGIAVTA
+752 AGGTV
-765 KYNGNPAA
+765 
-773 AGDFTCSTDSLALN
+773 L
-787 YDAAGKVKAAG
+787 AAGK
-798 GLVGL
+798 
-803 SDGAKIEFTCTHTAS
+803 
-818 GAKAGFSVTI
+818 
-828 YKNAATAPAFAV
+828 
-840 TAGGLVAG
+840 
-848 DLFEVKADGSVDT
+848 
-861 TKHPADLNAGTL
+861 
-873 KGNSFA
+873 
-879 LKLKNPNAT
+879 KLKVT
-888 ATYTATQKYD
+888 
-898 TGSATP
+898 
-904 AKVVKQGSDTYV
+904 VEV
-916 VFDVPGTAVASKPVT
+916 SKPGRETVT
-931 VSVTATEPGKVP
+931 EEIEVTSA
-943 TKGTDAVITLA
+943 A

>member
-20 MGGVAAPAAVAAPSL
+20 MGGVAAPAAVAVDKPSL

-58 AHQFGDDHGTMNPK
+58 AHQFGDNHGTMNPK

-182 DKWFAGRT
+182 DKWFMART

-209 VDSMVAGTLDNG
+209 VDSMVAGTLDDG

-267 IKSLANKWETSP
+267 IKALANKWETSP

-297 ASETATGID
+297 ASETATGINMKD
-306 MSKKKLFGG
+306 KPNFGG
-315 LDRVVDVAGVNSSA
+315 LDRVVDVATVNYSA
-329 WNNKVSGIKQTIS
+329 WDNKVSGIKQKIS
-342 NWFNNEANATANANK
+342 NWFNQEANANSSAPV
-357 AYGGVLNELRAL
+357 AYAAVLNDLKAL
-369 YGDAVM
+369 YGNKVM

-385 LDKTERYAVGV
+385 LDKTEQYAVGV
-396 NYEGIEKSDTYKK
+396 NYEGIQKSDAYKK
-409 AVKAA
+409 AVKLA

-425 KQDPTLGSVLHNPVA
+425 KQDPSLGSVLSNPVA
-440 QASQVHPDTAGVLT
+440 KASQVHPDSGVQT
-454 TADSS
+454 SAD
-459 ANDVPLVAVA
+459 DPGEVPLVAVA

-523 IANHWARMYGGE
+523 IANHWARHNGGE
-535 FNKGYDKLY
+535 FNLDENLY

-560 GQLTYGPIM
+560 GQLTQGPIM

-589 CWTDKKHPISVYG
+589 CWTNKTHPISVYG

-616 VVNLISTSSVCE
+616 VVNLISTGSVCE
-628 VKAAPKATG
+628 VSKPAAPIPALAYQKPADITAVSQAQNAAPAAGAPSVAGLTALFDGLPKGVTAAGDASDGKVTFTATGDEKDIAANGTYNVTVKWVDSGATVKYQDVIPVTIKIKAAGSVAKAAGTK
-637 LSDANVKTHPGGKV
+637 LAIANPGTLEVKTTVTNPLADAKANATVEVTKGDFT
-651 NVPMEVAGDKNA
+651 VPSLAEVA
-663 PTLTLVD
+663 V
-670 ITKSDKKTSV
+670 TS
-680 KTDDAGANPTMIQG
+680 G
-694 AANTPKTG
+694 AANFAQVTADKEAKSG
-702 SMQFKVGA
+702 DKVK
-710 NVVPGTY
+710 V
-717 YASVKDA
+717 
-724 NGHEAT
+724 T
-730 VTIIVENSFEVTI
+730 VTISKSGRDDVTATFEVT
-743 AKNPIQAND
+743 
-752 TNLNGAAGIAVTA
+752 
-765 KYNGNPAA
+765 
-773 AGDFTCSTDSLALN
+773 
-787 YDAAGKVKAAG
+787 
-798 GLVGL
+798 
-803 SDGAKIEFTCTHTAS
+803 AS
-818 GAKAGFSVTI
+818 
-828 YKNAATAPAFAV
+828 
-840 TAGGLVAG
+840 
-848 DLFEVKADGSVDT
+848 
-861 TKHPADLNAGTL
+861 
-873 KGNSFA
+873 
-879 LKLKNPNAT
+879 
-888 ATYTATQKYD
+888 
-898 TGSATP
+898 
-904 AKVVKQGSDTYV
+904 
-916 VFDVPGTAVASKPVT
+916 
-931 VSVTATEPGKVP
+931 
-943 TKGTDAVITLA
+943 

>member
-1 MNLKKKFV
+1 
-9 IGAASVALVAG
+9 
-20 MGGVAAPAAVAAPSL
+20 
-35 PGSIAKLA
+35 
-43 RLGGLDRVQTSLEVA
+43 
-58 AHQFGDDHGTMNPK
+58 
-72 RLYVVSAAEGN
+72 

-136 GVISDNTLNAVK
+136 GVISDSTLNAVK

-245 RNFAALGGTGA
+245 HNFAALGGTGA

-267 IKSLANKWETSP
+267 IKALANKWETSP

-297 ASETATGID
+297 YSEEATGID
-306 MSKKKLFGG
+306 MSKKTLFGG

-329 WNNKVSGIKQTIS
+329 WGNKVSGIKQKIS
-342 NWFNNEANATANANK
+342 NWFNQETNANSYAPA
-357 AYGGVLNELRAL
+357 AYAAVLNDLKAL

-375 ADVNASDAIA
+375 AGVNASDAIA
-385 LDKTERYAVGV
+385 LDKTEKYAVGV
-396 NYEGIEKSDTYKK
+396 NYEGIEKSDAYKK

-425 KQDPTLGSVLHNPVA
+425 KQDPSLGSVLSNPVA
-440 QASQVHPDTAGVLT
+440 KASQVHPDTAGVVT
-454 TADSS
+454 SADNS
-459 ANDVPLVAVA
+459 ANNIPLVAVA

-523 IANHWARMYGGE
+523 IANHWARHNGGE
-535 FNKGYDKLY
+535 FNLDENLY

-560 GQLTYGPIM
+560 GQLTQGPIM

-589 CWTDKKHPISVYG
+589 CWTDKTHPISVYG

-628 VKAAPKATG
+628 VKGVEKPATSKLVASPNLNFHVGDTAAQ
-637 LSDANVKTHPGGKV
+637 NVTLDRTDTKV
-651 NVPMEVAGDKNA
+651 G
-663 PTLTLVD
+663 PTLASGFPKVVD
-670 ITKSDKKTSV
+670 KD
-680 KTDDAGANPTMIQG
+680 G
-694 AANTPKTG
+694 AASTVFTVAAGSPATTTDAQGNT
-702 SMQFKVGA
+702 V
-710 NVVPGTY
+710 NNY
-717 YASVKDA
+717 
-724 NGHEAT
+724 T
-730 VTIIVENSFEVTI
+730 VT
-743 AKNPIQAND
+743 P
-752 TNLNGAAGIAVTA
+752 GAALAAADQKKAPYTVKFEDVDGNKSEIMIGIA
-765 KYNGNPAA
+765 
-773 AGDFTCSTDSLALN
+773 DALIN
-787 YDAAGKVKAAG
+787 
-798 GLVGL
+798 
-803 SDGAKIEFTCTHTAS
+803 TM
-818 GAKAGFSVTI
+818 
-828 YKNAATAPAFAV
+828 
-840 TAGGLVAG
+840 
-848 DLFEVKADGSVDT
+848 ADQ
-861 TKHPADLNAGTL
+861 
-873 KGNSFA
+873 
-879 LKLKNPNAT
+879 NAT
-888 ATYTATQKYD
+888 ATASSTADYYSTD
-898 TGSATP
+898 VTGTRATPISGVETAPGDLTIVGVTKGGAILSGSGITIEDIATP
-904 AKVVKQGSDTYV
+904 APADDKFRIKFPKALTAGTYV
-916 VFDVPGTAVASKPVT
+916 IEVKDAKATGDTNALITVT
-931 VSVTATEPGKVP
+931 VS
-943 TKGTDAVITLA
+943 

>member
-20 MGGVAAPAAVAAPSL
+20 MGGVAAPAAVAVDGSTL
-35 PGSIAKLA
+35 PAFANTLQ
-43 RLGGLDRVQTSLEVA
+43 RLGGLDRVQTSLAVA
-58 AHQFGDDHGTMNPK
+58 DKQFGALKAKKPT
-72 RLYVVSAAEGN
+72 RLYIASAAEGN
-83 MVDAATA
+83 MVDAAAA
-90 GMLTDGP
+90 GMLQDGP
-97 IAFVYNNSY
+97 IVFVYNNSY
-106 VASAVGKFFAN
+106 VAAAVGEHFKN
-117 AKDNAGFKGINE
+117 YTAGEGYQALSE

-136 GVISDNTLNAVK
+136 GAISDGTLKAVA
-148 DAMGLKKTSRLAG
+148 DSLKVAKTARLGG
-161 KDRYETSVAIAD
+161 KDRYETSVKIAEE
-173 YIYQKSLEK
+173 IYAKGQR
-182 DKWFAGRT
+182 AT
-190 DGGSNLGT
+190 TGGNSPYFDRNQDFIVNAATSNLKMV
-198 AYLAN
+198 YLAN
-203 GANEHV
+203 GDDKHV

-267 IKSLANKWETSP
+267 IKALANKWETSP

-297 ASETATGID
+297 YSEEATGID
-306 MSKKKLFGG
+306 MSKKTLFGG

-329 WNNKVSGIKQTIS
+329 WGNKVSGIKQKIS
-342 NWFNNEANATANANK
+342 NWFNQETNANSYAPA
-357 AYGGVLNELRAL
+357 AYAAVLNDLKAL

-375 ADVNASDAIA
+375 AGVNASDAIA
-385 LDKTERYAVGV
+385 LDKTEKYAVGV
-396 NYEGIEKSDTYKK
+396 NYEGIEKSDAYKK

-425 KQDPTLGSVLHNPVA
+425 KQDPSLGSVLSDPVA
-440 QASQVHPDTAGVLT
+440 KASQVHPDTAGVVT
-454 TADSS
+454 SADNP
-459 ANDVPLVAVA
+459 ANNIPLVAVA

-535 FNKGYDKLY
+535 FNKGYEKLY

-560 GQLTYGPIM
+560 GQLTQGPIM

-589 CWTDKKHPISVYG
+589 CWTNKTHPISVYG

-628 VKAAPKATG
+628 VKGVEKPATSKLVASPNLTFHVGDTAAQ
-637 LSDANVKTHPGGKV
+637 NVTLDRTDTKV
-651 NVPMEVAGDKNA
+651 G
-663 PTLTLVD
+663 PTLASGFPKVVD
-670 ITKSDKKTSV
+670 KD
-680 KTDDAGANPTMIQG
+680 G
-694 AANTPKTG
+694 AASTVFTVAAGSLATTTDAQGNT
-702 SMQFKVGA
+702 V
-710 NVVPGTY
+710 NNY
-717 YASVKDA
+717 
-724 NGHEAT
+724 T
-730 VTIIVENSFEVTI
+730 VT
-743 AKNPIQAND
+743 P
-752 TNLNGAAGIAVTA
+752 GAALAAADQKKAPYTVKFEDVDGNKSEIMIGIA
-765 KYNGNPAA
+765 
-773 AGDFTCSTDSLALN
+773 DALIN
-787 YDAAGKVKAAG
+787 
-798 GLVGL
+798 
-803 SDGAKIEFTCTHTAS
+803 TM
-818 GAKAGFSVTI
+818 
-828 YKNAATAPAFAV
+828 
-840 TAGGLVAG
+840 
-848 DLFEVKADGSVDT
+848 ADQ
-861 TKHPADLNAGTL
+861 
-873 KGNSFA
+873 
-879 LKLKNPNAT
+879 NAT
-888 ATYTATQKYD
+888 ATASSTADYYSTD
-898 TGSATP
+898 VTGTRATPISGVETAPGDLTIVGVTKGGAILSGSGITIEDIATP
-904 AKVVKQGSDTYV
+904 APADDKFRIKFPKALTAGTYV
-916 VFDVPGTAVASKPVT
+916 IEVKDAKATGDTNALITVT
-931 VSVTATEPGKVP
+931 VS
-943 TKGTDAVITLA
+943 

>member
-9 IGAASVALVAG
+9 VGAASVALIAS

-58 AHQFGDDHGTMNPK
+58 AHQFGEDHWTMNPK

-136 GVISDNTLNAVK
+136 GVISDSTLNAVK

-267 IKSLANKWETSP
+267 IKALANKWETSP

-297 ASETATGID
+297 YSEEATGID
-306 MSKKKLFGG
+306 MSKKTLFGG

-329 WNNKVSGIKQTIS
+329 WGNKVSGIKQKIS
-342 NWFNNEANATANANK
+342 NWFNQETNANSTAHA
-357 AYGGVLNELRAL
+357 AYNAVLGDLKAL
-369 YGDAVM
+369 YGDKVM

-385 LDKTERYAVGV
+385 LDKTEKYAVGV
-396 NYEGIEKSDTYKK
+396 NYEGIEKSDAYKK

-425 KQDPTLGSVLHNPVA
+425 KQDPSLGSVLSNPVA
-440 QASQVHPDTAGVLT
+440 KASQVHPDTAGVVT
-454 TADSS
+454 SADNS
-459 ANDVPLVAVA
+459 ANNIPLVAVA

-523 IANHWARMYGGE
+523 IANHWARHNGGE
-535 FNKGYDKLY
+535 FNLDENLY

-560 GQLTYGPIM
+560 GQLTQGPIM

-589 CWTDKKHPISVYG
+589 CWTNKTHPISVYG

-628 VKAAPKATG
+628 VKGVEKPATSKLVASPNLTFHVGDTAAQ
-637 LSDANVKTHPGGKV
+637 NVKVDNTTTKAATQLASGFPK
-651 NVPMEVAGDKNA
+651 
-663 PTLTLVD
+663 LVD
-670 ITKSDKKTSV
+670 KDGTASTV
-680 KTDDAGANPTMIQG
+680 FTLAT
-694 AANTPKTG
+694 
-702 SMQFKVGA
+702 VGTA
-710 NVVPGTY
+710 
-717 YASVKDA
+717 DA
-724 NGHEAT
+724 NGVMTYSAT
-730 VTIIVENSFEVTI
+730 PASALT
-743 AKNPIQAND
+743 
-752 TNLNGAAGIAVTA
+752 AA
-765 KYNGNPAA
+765 
-773 AGDFTCSTDSLALN
+773 DQ
-787 YDAAGKVKAAG
+787 
-798 GLVGL
+798 
-803 SDGAKIEFTCTHTAS
+803 
-818 GAKAGFSVTI
+818 AKAP
-828 YKNAATAPAFAV
+828 YKV
-840 TAGGLVAG
+840 
-848 DLFEVKADGSVDT
+848 LFEDVDGNKSEIMINIADALIDT
-861 TKHPADLNAGTL
+861 MADQ
-873 KGNSFA
+873 
-879 LKLKNPNAT
+879 NAT
-888 ATYTATQKYD
+888 ATASSTADYYSSD
-898 TGSATP
+898 VTGARVTPISGVETAPGDLTIVGVTKGGAILSGSGITIEDIATP
-904 AKVVKQGSDTYV
+904 APADNKFRIKFPKALTAGTYV
-916 VFDVPGTAVASKPVT
+916 IEVKDAKATGDTNALIT
-931 VSVTATEPGKVP
+931 VVVS
-943 TKGTDAVITLA
+943 

>member
-1 MNLKKKFV
+1 
-9 IGAASVALVAG
+9 
-20 MGGVAAPAAVAAPSL
+20 
-35 PGSIAKLA
+35 
-43 RLGGLDRVQTSLEVA
+43 
-58 AHQFGDDHGTMNPK
+58 
-72 RLYVVSAAEGN
+72 

-136 GVISDNTLNAVK
+136 GVISDSTLNAVK

-161 KDRYETSVAIAD
+161 KDRYATSVAIAD

-245 RNFAALGGTGA
+245 RSFAALGGTGA

-267 IKSLANKWETSP
+267 IKALANKWETSP

-297 ASETATGID
+297 YSEEATGID

-329 WNNKVSGIKQTIS
+329 WDNKVSGIKQKIS
-342 NWFNNEANATANANK
+342 NWFNNAANANSN
-357 AYGGVLNELRAL
+357 AYDAYHAVLGDLKAL
-369 YGDAVM
+369 YGDKVM
-375 ADVNASDAIA
+375 ADVNHSDAIA
-385 LDKTERYAVGV
+385 LDKTETRAVGV
-396 NYEGIEKSDTYKK
+396 NYEGIEKSDAYKK

-425 KQDPTLGSVLHNPVA
+425 KQDPSLGSVLSDPVA
-440 QASQVHPDTAGVLT
+440 KASQVHPDTTGVVT
-454 TADSS
+454 SADAS
-459 ANDVPLVAVA
+459 ASNIPLVAVA

-535 FNKGYDKLY
+535 FNGFDNLY

-560 GQLTYGPIM
+560 GQLTQGPIM

-589 CWTDKKHPISVYG
+589 CWTDKTHPISVYG

-616 VVNLISTSSVCE
+616 VVNLISTGSVCE
-628 VKAAPKATG
+628 VKGVEKPATSKLVASPNLTFHVGDAAAVTKDVTVDNTTTKADTKLASGFPKV
-637 LSDANVKTHPGGKV
+637 L
-651 NVPMEVAGDKNA
+651 DKNGDASTVFDATSAACAAGTDGVLTCTVKPHATLDAAAQAKA
-663 PTLTLVD
+663 PYKVLFEDVD
-670 ITKSDKKTSV
+670 GNKAEI
-680 KTDDAGANPTMIQG
+680 MI
-694 AANTPKTG
+694 
-702 SMQFKVGA
+702 
-710 NVVPGTY
+710 
-717 YASVKDA
+717 
-724 NGHEAT
+724 
-730 VTIIVENSFEVTI
+730 TI
-743 AKNPIQAND
+743 ADALKD
-752 TNLNGAAGIAVTA
+752 LAV
-765 KYNGNPAA
+765 
-773 AGDFTCSTDSLALN
+773 
-787 YDAAGKVKAAG
+787 
-798 GLVGL
+798 
-803 SDGAKIEFTCTHTAS
+803 AS
-818 GAKAGFSVTI
+818 GS
-828 YKNAATAPAFAV
+828 P
-840 TAGGLVAG
+840 
-848 DLFEVKADGSVDT
+848 
-861 TKHPADLNAGTL
+861 
-873 KGNSFA
+873 
-879 LKLKNPNAT
+879 AT
-888 ATYTATQKYD
+888 ATQSGGSGPYETGAITLSLTEAGNNLFDGHDVDLSKLTVTRVVKGANDLPTD
-898 TGSATP
+898 TVSAIDGANTSDGQIKLKFKDATP
-904 AKVVKQGSDTYV
+904 ATGDYYV
-916 VFDVPGTAVASKPVT
+916 VLHYADATGKNDIQIKVT
-931 VSVTATEPGKVP
+931 V
-943 TKGTDAVITLA
+943 

>member
-58 AHQFGDDHGTMNPK
+58 AHQFGEDHWTMNPK

-136 GVISDNTLNAVK
+136 GVISDSTLNAVK

-245 RNFAALGGTGA
+245 HNFAALGGTGA

-267 IKSLANKWETSP
+267 IKALANKWETSP

-297 ASETATGID
+297 YSEEATGID
-306 MSKKKLFGG
+306 MSKKTLFGG

-329 WNNKVSGIKQTIS
+329 WGNKVSGIKQKIS
-342 NWFNNEANATANANK
+342 NWFNQETNANSYAPA
-357 AYGGVLNELRAL
+357 AYAAVLNDLKAL

-375 ADVNASDAIA
+375 AGVNASDAIA
-385 LDKTERYAVGV
+385 LDKTEKYAVGV
-396 NYEGIEKSDTYKK
+396 NYEGIEKSDAYKK

-425 KQDPTLGSVLHNPVA
+425 KQDPSLGSVLSNPVA
-440 QASQVHPDTAGVLT
+440 KASQVHPDTAGVVT
-454 TADSS
+454 SADNS
-459 ANDVPLVAVA
+459 ANNIPLVAVA

-523 IANHWARMYGGE
+523 IANHWARHNGGE
-535 FNKGYDKLY
+535 FNLDENLY

-560 GQLTYGPIM
+560 GQLTQGPIM

-589 CWTDKKHPISVYG
+589 CWTDKTHPISVYG

-628 VKAAPKATG
+628 VKGVEKPATSKLVASPNLNFHVGDTAAQ
-637 LSDANVKTHPGGKV
+637 NVTLDRTDTKV
-651 NVPMEVAGDKNA
+651 G
-663 PTLTLVD
+663 PTLASGFPKVVD
-670 ITKSDKKTSV
+670 KD
-680 KTDDAGANPTMIQG
+680 G
-694 AANTPKTG
+694 AASTVFTVAAGSPATTTDAQGNT
-702 SMQFKVGA
+702 V
-710 NVVPGTY
+710 NNY
-717 YASVKDA
+717 
-724 NGHEAT
+724 T
-730 VTIIVENSFEVTI
+730 VT
-743 AKNPIQAND
+743 P
-752 TNLNGAAGIAVTA
+752 GAALAAADQKKAPYTVKFEDVDGNKSEIMIGIA
-765 KYNGNPAA
+765 
-773 AGDFTCSTDSLALN
+773 DALIN
-787 YDAAGKVKAAG
+787 
-798 GLVGL
+798 
-803 SDGAKIEFTCTHTAS
+803 TM
-818 GAKAGFSVTI
+818 
-828 YKNAATAPAFAV
+828 
-840 TAGGLVAG
+840 
-848 DLFEVKADGSVDT
+848 ADQ
-861 TKHPADLNAGTL
+861 
-873 KGNSFA
+873 
-879 LKLKNPNAT
+879 NAT
-888 ATYTATQKYD
+888 ATASSTADYYSTD
-898 TGSATP
+898 VTGTRATPISGVETAPGDLTIVGVTKGGAILSGSGITIEDIATP
-904 AKVVKQGSDTYV
+904 APADDKFRIKFPKALTAGTYV
-916 VFDVPGTAVASKPVT
+916 IEVKDAKATGDTNALITVT
-931 VSVTATEPGKVP
+931 VS
-943 TKGTDAVITLA
+943 

>member
-20 MGGVAAPAAVAAPSL
+20 MGGVAAPAAVAAPSGLSL
-35 PGSIAKLA
+35 PGSIMKLE

-58 AHQFGDDHGTMNPK
+58 AHQFGDNHGTMNPK

-136 GVISDNTLNAVK
+136 GVISDSTLNAVK

-161 KDRYETSVAIAD
+161 KDRYATSVAIAD

-182 DKWFAGRT
+182 DKWFVGRT

-209 VDSMVAGTLDNG
+209 VDSMVAGTLDDG

-267 IKSLANKWETSP
+267 IKALANKWETSP

-297 ASETATGID
+297 YSETATGID

-315 LDRVVDVAGVNSSA
+315 LDRVVDVATVNSSA
-329 WNNKVSGIKQTIS
+329 WDNKVSGIKQKIS
-342 NWFNNEANATANANK
+342 NWFNNAANATSSAPVAF
-357 AYGGVLNELRAL
+357 AAVLPELKAL
-369 YGDAVM
+369 YGDKVM
-375 ADVNASDAIA
+375 AEVNASDAIT
-385 LDKTERYAVGV
+385 LDKTETFAVGV
-396 NYEGIEKSDTYKK
+396 NYEGIQKSDAYKK

-425 KQDPTLGSVLHNPVA
+425 KQDPTLGSVLSDPVA
-440 QASQVHPDTAGVLT
+440 KASQVHPDTTGVMT
-454 TADSS
+454 SADAS
-459 ANDVPLVAVA
+459 ASNIPLVAVA

-490 AAAKGSLRGELDKIN
+490 AAAKGNLRGELDKIN

-511 LGGADRF
+511 LGGKDRF

-535 FNKGYDKLY
+535 FNKGYDKLR

-560 GQLTYGPIM
+560 GQLTQGPIM
-569 LVRNDTKIPDFTAA
+569 LVRNETKIPDFTAA

-589 CWTDKKHPISVYG
+589 CWTDKTHPISVYG

-616 VVNLISTSSVCE
+616 VVNLISTGSVCE
-628 VKAAPKATG
+628 VKGVEKPATSKLVASPNLTFHVGDTNAVVKDVTVDRTDSKADTKPVGNVKIVDKNGDNASGVFGFTLKAAVGPNGEKTYEVKPTNTLTAADQKKAPYKVMFEDVDGNKAEIMIAIADELINTMNSQNATADRPNASSLTDYYSSDVVGARTPAIAGVETAPGDLTIVGVTKGGAILSGSAGITIEDVASPANNDDKFRFKFPKELTSGNYVIEVKDAKATG
-637 LSDANVKTHPGGKV
+637 DT
-651 NVPMEVAGDKNA
+651 NA
-663 PTLTLVD
+663 L
-670 ITKSDKKTSV
+670 I
-680 KTDDAGANPTMIQG
+680 
-694 AANTPKTG
+694 
-702 SMQFKVGA
+702 
-710 NVVPGTY
+710 
-717 YASVKDA
+717 
-724 NGHEAT
+724 T
-730 VTIIVENSFEVTI
+730 VTVT
-743 AKNPIQAND
+743 Q
-752 TNLNGAAGIAVTA
+752 L
-765 KYNGNPAA
+765 
-773 AGDFTCSTDSLALN
+773 
-787 YDAAGKVKAAG
+787 
-798 GLVGL
+798 
-803 SDGAKIEFTCTHTAS
+803 
-818 GAKAGFSVTI
+818 
-828 YKNAATAPAFAV
+828 
-840 TAGGLVAG
+840 
-848 DLFEVKADGSVDT
+848 
-861 TKHPADLNAGTL
+861 
-873 KGNSFA
+873 
-879 LKLKNPNAT
+879 
-888 ATYTATQKYD
+888 
-898 TGSATP
+898 
-904 AKVVKQGSDTYV
+904 
-916 VFDVPGTAVASKPVT
+916 
-931 VSVTATEPGKVP
+931 
-943 TKGTDAVITLA
+943 

>member
-9 IGAASVALVAG
+9 IGAASVALVAS

-58 AHQFGDDHGTMNPK
+58 AHQFGEDHWTMNPK

-267 IKSLANKWETSP
+267 IKALANKWETSP

-297 ASETATGID
+297 YSEEATGID
-306 MSKKKLFGG
+306 MSKKTLFGG

-329 WNNKVSGIKQTIS
+329 WGNKVSGIKQKIS
-342 NWFNNEANATANANK
+342 NWFNQETNANSYAPA
-357 AYGGVLNELRAL
+357 AYNAVLGELKAL

-396 NYEGIEKSDTYKK
+396 NYEGIEKSDAYKK

-425 KQDPTLGSVLHNPVA
+425 KQDPTLGSVLSNPVA
-440 QASQVHPDTAGVLT
+440 KASQVHPDTTGVVT
-454 TADSS
+454 SADAST
-459 ANDVPLVAVA
+459 NNIPLVAVA

-535 FNKGYDKLY
+535 FNGFDNLY

-560 GQLTYGPIM
+560 GQLTAGPIL
-569 LVRNDTKIPDFTAA
+569 LVRNETKIPDFTAA

-589 CWTDKKHPISVYG
+589 CWTDKTHPISVYG

-628 VKAAPKATG
+628 VKGVEKPATSKLVASPNLTFHVGDTAAQNVTVDRTDTKSPAELATGFPKVLDKNGDAASTVFTVAAGSPATTTDAEGNIVKNYTVTPAAALTAADQKKAPYKVEFEDVDGNKSEIMIGIADALIDTMADVTTGITASVPSPAADYYSSDVTGTRVTPISGVETAPGDLTIVGVTKNGAILSGSGITIEDIATPANNDSKFRIKFPKALTAGTYVIEVKDAKATG
-637 LSDANVKTHPGGKV
+637 
-651 NVPMEVAGDKNA
+651 
-663 PTLTLVD
+663 
-670 ITKSDKKTSV
+670 
-680 KTDDAGANPTMIQG
+680 
-694 AANTPKTG
+694 
-702 SMQFKVGA
+702 
-710 NVVPGTY
+710 
-717 YASVKDA
+717 
-724 NGHEAT
+724 
-730 VTIIVENSFEVTI
+730 
-743 AKNPIQAND
+743 D
-752 TNLNGAAGIAVTA
+752 TN
-765 KYNGNPAA
+765 
-773 AGDFTCSTDSLALN
+773 AL
-787 YDAAGKVKAAG
+787 
-798 GLVGL
+798 
-803 SDGAKIEFTCTHTAS
+803 IT
-818 GAKAGFSVTI
+818 
-828 YKNAATAPAFAV
+828 
-840 TAGGLVAG
+840 
-848 DLFEVKADGSVDT
+848 
-861 TKHPADLNAGTL
+861 
-873 KGNSFA
+873 
-879 LKLKNPNAT
+879 
-888 ATYTATQKYD
+888 
-898 TGSATP
+898 
-904 AKVVKQGSDTYV
+904 
-916 VFDVPGTAVASKPVT
+916 VT
-931 VSVTATEPGKVP
+931 VS
-943 TKGTDAVITLA
+943 

>member
-9 IGAASVALVAG
+9 VGAASVALIAS

-58 AHQFGDDHGTMNPK
+58 AHQFGEDHWTMNPK

-136 GVISDNTLNAVK
+136 GVISDSTLNAVK

-267 IKSLANKWETSP
+267 IKALANKWETSP

-297 ASETATGID
+297 YSEEATGID
-306 MSKKKLFGG
+306 MSKKTLFGG

-329 WNNKVSGIKQTIS
+329 WGNKVSGIKQKIS
-342 NWFNNEANATANANK
+342 NWFNQETNANSYAPA
-357 AYGGVLNELRAL
+357 AYAAVLNDLKAL

-375 ADVNASDAIA
+375 AGVNASDAIA
-385 LDKTERYAVGV
+385 LDKTEKYAVGV
-396 NYEGIEKSDTYKK
+396 NYEGIEKSDAYKK

-425 KQDPTLGSVLHNPVA
+425 KQDPSLGSVLSNPVA
-440 QASQVHPDTAGVLT
+440 KASQVHPDTTGVMT
-454 TADSS
+454 TADNS
-459 ANDVPLVAVA
+459 ANNIPLVAVA

-535 FNKGYDKLY
+535 FNLDDNLY

-560 GQLTYGPIM
+560 GQLTQGPIM

-589 CWTDKKHPISVYG
+589 CWTNKTHPISVYG

-628 VKAAPKATG
+628 VKGVEKPATSKLVASPNLTFHVGDTAAQ
-637 LSDANVKTHPGGKV
+637 NVTLDRTDTKV
-651 NVPMEVAGDKNA
+651 G
-663 PTLTLVD
+663 PTLASGFPKVVD
-670 ITKSDKKTSV
+670 KDGAASTVFTVAAGSPAT
-680 KTDDAGANPTMIQG
+680 KTDAQGNTVNNYTVTPG
-694 AANTPKTG
+694 AA
-702 SMQFKVGA
+702 
-710 NVVPGTY
+710 
-717 YASVKDA
+717 
-724 NGHEAT
+724 
-730 VTIIVENSFEVTI
+730 
-743 AKNPIQAND
+743 
-752 TNLNGAAGIAVTA
+752 L
-765 KYNGNPAA
+765 AA
-773 AGDFTCSTDSLALN
+773 ADQKKAPYTVKFEDVDGNKSEIMINIADALI
-787 YDAAGKVKAAG
+787 D
-798 GLVGL
+798 
-803 SDGAKIEFTCTHTAS
+803 TM
-818 GAKAGFSVTI
+818 
-828 YKNAATAPAFAV
+828 
-840 TAGGLVAG
+840 
-848 DLFEVKADGSVDT
+848 ADQ
-861 TKHPADLNAGTL
+861 
-873 KGNSFA
+873 
-879 LKLKNPNAT
+879 NAT
-888 ATYTATQKYD
+888 ATASSTADYYSTD
-898 TGSATP
+898 VTGTRATPISGVETAPGDLTIVGVTKGGAILSGSGITIEDIATP
-904 AKVVKQGSDTYV
+904 APADNKFRIKFPKALTAGTYV
-916 VFDVPGTAVASKPVT
+916 IEVKDAKATGDTNALIT
-931 VSVTATEPGKVP
+931 VVVS
-943 TKGTDAVITLA
+943 

>member
-1 MNLKKKFV
+1 
-9 IGAASVALVAG
+9 
-20 MGGVAAPAAVAAPSL
+20 
-35 PGSIAKLA
+35 
-43 RLGGLDRVQTSLEVA
+43 
-58 AHQFGDDHGTMNPK
+58 
-72 RLYVVSAAEGN
+72 

-190 DGGSNLGT
+190 DGASNLWN

-245 RNFAALGGTGA
+245 HNFAALGGTGA

-267 IKSLANKWETSP
+267 IKALANKWETSP

-297 ASETATGID
+297 YSEEATGID
-306 MSKKKLFGG
+306 MSKKTLFGG

-329 WNNKVSGIKQTIS
+329 WGNKVSGIKQKIS
-342 NWFNNEANATANANK
+342 NWFNQETNANSYAPA
-357 AYGGVLNELRAL
+357 AYAAVLNDLKAL

-375 ADVNASDAIA
+375 AGVNASDAIA
-385 LDKTERYAVGV
+385 LDKTEKYAVGV
-396 NYEGIEKSDTYKK
+396 NYEGIEKSDAYKK

-425 KQDPTLGSVLHNPVA
+425 KQDPSLGSVLSNPVA
-440 QASQVHPDTAGVLT
+440 KASQVHPDTAGVVT
-454 TADSS
+454 SADNS
-459 ANDVPLVAVA
+459 ANNIPLVAVA

-523 IANHWARMYGGE
+523 IANHWARHNGGE
-535 FNKGYDKLY
+535 FNVDENLY

-560 GQLTYGPIM
+560 GQLTQGPIM

-589 CWTDKKHPISVYG
+589 CWTDKTHPISVYG

-616 VVNLISTSSVCE
+616 VVNLISTGSVCE
-628 VKAAPKATG
+628 VKGVEKPATSKLVASPNLNFHVGDTAAQ
-637 LSDANVKTHPGGKV
+637 NVTLDRTDTKV
-651 NVPMEVAGDKNA
+651 G
-663 PTLTLVD
+663 PTLASGFPKVVD
-670 ITKSDKKTSV
+670 KD
-680 KTDDAGANPTMIQG
+680 G
-694 AANTPKTG
+694 AASTVFTVAAGSPAMTTDAQGNT
-702 SMQFKVGA
+702 V
-710 NVVPGTY
+710 NNY
-717 YASVKDA
+717 
-724 NGHEAT
+724 T
-730 VTIIVENSFEVTI
+730 VT
-743 AKNPIQAND
+743 P
-752 TNLNGAAGIAVTA
+752 GAALAAADQKKAPYTVKFEDVDGNKSEIMIGIA
-765 KYNGNPAA
+765 
-773 AGDFTCSTDSLALN
+773 DALIN
-787 YDAAGKVKAAG
+787 
-798 GLVGL
+798 
-803 SDGAKIEFTCTHTAS
+803 TM
-818 GAKAGFSVTI
+818 
-828 YKNAATAPAFAV
+828 
-840 TAGGLVAG
+840 
-848 DLFEVKADGSVDT
+848 ADQ
-861 TKHPADLNAGTL
+861 
-873 KGNSFA
+873 
-879 LKLKNPNAT
+879 NAT
-888 ATYTATQKYD
+888 ATANSTADYYSTD
-898 TGSATP
+898 VTGTRATPISGVETAPGDLTIVGVTKGGAILSGSGITIEDIATP
-904 AKVVKQGSDTYV
+904 APADDKFRIKFPKALTAGTYV
-916 VFDVPGTAVASKPVT
+916 IEVKDAKATGDTNALITVT
-931 VSVTATEPGKVP
+931 VS
-943 TKGTDAVITLA
+943 

>member
-9 IGAASVALVAG
+9 VGAASVALIAS

-58 AHQFGDDHGTMNPK
+58 AHQFGDNHGTMNPK

-136 GVISDNTLNAVK
+136 GVISDSTLNAVK

-161 KDRYETSVAIAD
+161 KDRYATSVAIAD

-245 RNFAALGGTGA
+245 RSFAALGGTGA

-267 IKSLANKWETSP
+267 IKALANKWETSP

-297 ASETATGID
+297 YSEEATGID

-329 WNNKVSGIKQTIS
+329 WDNKVSSIKQKIS
-342 NWFNNEANATANANK
+342 NWFNQEANATASAPA
-357 AYGGVLNELRAL
+357 AYAAVLNDLKAL
-369 YGDAVM
+369 YGDKVM

-385 LDKTERYAVGV
+385 LDKTEKHAVGV
-396 NYEGIEKSDTYKK
+396 NYEGIQKSDAYKK

-425 KQDPTLGSVLHNPVA
+425 KQDPSLGSVLSDPVA
-440 QASQVHPDTAGVLT
+440 KASQVHPDTAGVVT
-454 TADSS
+454 SADAS
-459 ANDVPLVAVA
+459 ANNIPLVAVA

-490 AAAKGSLRGELDKIN
+490 AAAKGNLRGELDKIN

-535 FNKGYDKLY
+535 FNGFDNLY

-560 GQLTYGPIM
+560 GQLTQGPIM

-589 CWTDKKHPISVYG
+589 CWTDKTHPISVYG

-616 VVNLISTSSVCE
+616 VVNLISTGSVCE
-628 VKAAPKATG
+628 VKGVEKPATSKLVASPNLTFHVGDAAAVVKNVTVDNTTTKSGPTLATGFPKIVDKDGTASTLFDVAPGSPATTKDTQGNFVNNYTVKPHASAALTANDQAKAPYKVLFEDVDGNKAEIMITIADALINTMADQTATAQRPKPAADYYSADITGARTPAISGVETAPGDLTIVGVTKNGAILSGSAGITIEDLATPAASDNKFRIKFPEALTAGTYVIEVKDAKATG
-637 LSDANVKTHPGGKV
+637 DT
-651 NVPMEVAGDKNA
+651 NA
-663 PTLTLVD
+663 L
-670 ITKSDKKTSV
+670 I
-680 KTDDAGANPTMIQG
+680 
-694 AANTPKTG
+694 
-702 SMQFKVGA
+702 
-710 NVVPGTY
+710 
-717 YASVKDA
+717 
-724 NGHEAT
+724 T
-730 VTIIVENSFEVTI
+730 VTVT
-743 AKNPIQAND
+743 QA
-752 TNLNGAAGIAVTA
+752 
-765 KYNGNPAA
+765 
-773 AGDFTCSTDSLALN
+773 
-787 YDAAGKVKAAG
+787 
-798 GLVGL
+798 
-803 SDGAKIEFTCTHTAS
+803 
-818 GAKAGFSVTI
+818 
-828 YKNAATAPAFAV
+828 
-840 TAGGLVAG
+840 
-848 DLFEVKADGSVDT
+848 
-861 TKHPADLNAGTL
+861 
-873 KGNSFA
+873 
-879 LKLKNPNAT
+879 
-888 ATYTATQKYD
+888 Q
-898 TGSATP
+898 
-904 AKVVKQGSDTYV
+904 
-916 VFDVPGTAVASKPVT
+916 
-931 VSVTATEPGKVP
+931 
-943 TKGTDAVITLA
+943 

>member
-20 MGGVAAPAAVAAPSL
+20 MGGVAAPAAVADPSL

-161 KDRYETSVAIAD
+161 KDRYATSVAIAD
-173 YIYQKSLEK
+173 YIYQKSLENN
-182 DKWFAGRT
+182 KWFAGRT

-226 QPDGKIPEVVAEF
+226 QPDGKIPESVAEF

-245 RNFAALGGTGA
+245 THFAALGGTGA

-267 IKSLANKWETSP
+267 IKALGNKWETSP

-297 ASETATGID
+297 KKGATGID
-306 MSKKKLFGG
+306 LKDKPNFGG

-329 WNNKVSGIKQTIS
+329 WDNKVSGIKQKIS
-342 NWFNNEANATANANK
+342 DWFNDKNHGTATASAAFGAVK
-357 AYGGVLNELRAL
+357 DELKAL
-369 YGDAVM
+369 YGDAVV
-375 ADVNASDAIA
+375 DSVNADDAIA
-385 LDKTERYAVGV
+385 MDKSGDYAVGV
-396 NYEGIEKSDTYKK
+396 NYEGIEKSDAYKK

-414 SDDLEKMWSSV
+414 SDDLEKLWSSE
-425 KQDPTLGSVLHNPVA
+425 KQDPTLGSVLRNPVA
-440 QASQVHPDTAGVLT
+440 MASQVHPDSTDAVT
-454 TADSS
+454 SADNP
-459 ANDVPLVAVA
+459 ANNIPLVAVA

-483 DAKAKEL
+483 DAKSKEL

-511 LGGADRF
+511 LGGKDRF

-535 FNKGYDKLY
+535 FNKDRGTEKLY

-560 GQLTYGPIM
+560 GQLTQGPIM

-589 CWTDKKHPISVYG
+589 CWTNKAHPISVYG

-637 LSDANVKTHPGGKV
+637 LLDADAHAYPGGTS
-651 NVPMEVAGDKNA
+651 NVDMHMAGGDKNA
-663 PTLTLVD
+663 PTLTLID

-680 KTDDAGANPTMIQG
+680 KTDDAGANDTMIQG
-694 AANTPKTG
+694 AANKPKTG

-710 NVVPGTY
+710 KVVPGTY
-717 YASVKDA
+717 YAFVHDA
-724 NGHEAT
+724 NDNKAKVTITVENVFEVTPEIIEGKAGDTKALTAKFNGGSALTYPTDYTCTSNDAGVTIAAGSANKGEVTLVTGKITDGKAVTVTCTHKASKETAT
-730 VTIIVENSFEVTI
+730 VKVIGYATVIAAATYDAVSDLGGTAAKKVPNKTQVSGARYTYKVTADNDNLTVENSGTLSISIDPGTGELTVTDPDY
-743 AKNPIQAND
+743 N
-752 TNLNGAAGIAVTA
+752 TA
-765 KYNGNPAA
+765 
-773 AGDFTCSTDSLALN
+773 
-787 YDAAGKVKAAG
+787 
-798 GLVGL
+798 
-803 SDGAKIEFTCTHTAS
+803 AS
-818 GAKAGFSVTI
+818 GATPKTVTV
-828 YKNAATAPAFAV
+828 KV
-840 TAGGLVAG
+840 TASKSGLA
-848 DLFEVKADGSVDT
+848 
-861 TKHPADLNAGTL
+861 
-873 KGNSFA
+873 
-879 LKLKNPNAT
+879 PN
-888 ATYTATQKYD
+888 D
-898 TGSATP
+898 TGTF
-904 AKVVKQGSDTYV
+904 TIN
-916 VFDVPGTAVASKPVT
+916 
-931 VSVTATEPGKVP
+931 
-943 TKGTDAVITLA
+943 TKR

>member
-182 DKWFAGRT
+182 DKWFMART
-190 DGGSNLGT
+190 DGASNLWN

-209 VDSMVAGTLDNG
+209 VDSMVAGTLDDG

-245 RNFAALGGTGA
+245 HNFAALGGTGA

-267 IKSLANKWETSP
+267 IKALGNKWETSP

-297 ASETATGID
+297 ASETATGINMKD
-306 MSKKKLFGG
+306 KSNFGG

-329 WNNKVSGIKQTIS
+329 WGNKVSGIKQKIS
-342 NWFNNEANATANANK
+342 NWFNQAANANSNANA
-357 AYGGVLNELRAL
+357 AYTAVLPELKAL
-369 YGDAVM
+369 YGNDVM
-375 ADVNASDAIA
+375 SGVSASDAIA

-396 NYEGIEKSDTYKK
+396 NYEGIEKSDAYKK

-414 SDDLEKMWSSV
+414 SDDLEKLWSSV
-425 KQDPTLGSVLHNPVA
+425 KQDPTLGSVLTNPVA
-440 QASQVHPDTAGVLT
+440 KASQVHPDSGVQT
-454 TADSS
+454 SAD
-459 ANDVPLVAVA
+459 DPGKVPLVAVA

-523 IANHWARMYGGE
+523 IANHWARHNGGE
-535 FNKGYDKLY
+535 FNLDENLY

-560 GQLTYGPIM
+560 GQLTQGPIM

-589 CWTDKKHPISVYG
+589 CWTNKTHPISVYG

-616 VVNLISTSSVCE
+616 VVNLISTSSVCT
-628 VKAAPKATG
+628 VSKPAAPIPALAYKKPADITAVSGHQDATLAAGAPSVAG
-637 LSDANVKTHPGGKV
+637 LTALFDGLPKGVTATANAANGTVTFTADADESKIAANGKYDVTVKWVDGSATVKYQDVIPVTIKLDASGAVTDNTSTLKTATKKLTVKVNIATPSSDAKVK
-651 NVPMEVAGDKNA
+651 
-663 PTLTLVD
+663 
-670 ITKSDKKTSV
+670 ITKIEPA
-680 KTDDAGANPTMIQG
+680 AGADAPD
-694 AANTPKTG
+694 AKL
-702 SMQFKVGA
+702 SWKV
-710 NVVPGTY
+710 P
-717 YASVKDA
+717 A
-724 NGHEAT
+724 NGDEQNAGAT
-730 VTIIVENSFEVTI
+730 VAFADID
-743 AKNPIQAND
+743 A
-752 TNLNGAAGIAVTA
+752 
-765 KYNGNPAA
+765 
-773 AGDFTCSTDSLALN
+773 TDA
-787 YDAAGKVKAAG
+787 DAAGGTVLAA
-798 GLVGL
+798 
-803 SDGAKIEFTCTHTAS
+803 SK
-818 GAKAGFSVTI
+818 
-828 YKNAATAPAFAV
+828 
-840 TAGGLVAG
+840 
-848 DLFEVKADGSVDT
+848 
-861 TKHPADLNAGTL
+861 
-873 KGNSFA
+873 
-879 LKLKNPNAT
+879 KLKVT
-888 ATYTATQKYD
+888 
-898 TGSATP
+898 
-904 AKVVKQGSDTYV
+904 VEV
-916 VFDVPGTAVASKPVT
+916 SKPGRETVT
-931 VSVTATEPGKVP
+931 KEIEVTSA
-943 TKGTDAVITLA
+943 A

>member
-58 AHQFGDDHGTMNPK
+58 AHQFGDNHGTMNPK

-136 GVISDNTLNAVK
+136 GVISDSTLNAVK

-161 KDRYETSVAIAD
+161 KDRYATSVAIAD

-182 DKWFAGRT
+182 DKWFVGRT

-256 VADATVNEAWV
+256 VADTTVNEAWV
-267 IKSLANKWETSP
+267 IKALANKWETSP

-297 ASETATGID
+297 ASEDATGID

-329 WNNKVSGIKQTIS
+329 WGNKVSGIKQTIS
-342 NWFNNEANATANANK
+342 NWFNQEANATSSANA
-357 AYGGVLNELRAL
+357 AYHGVLNELRAL

-375 ADVNASDAIA
+375 AEVNASDAIA
-385 LDKTERYAVGV
+385 LDKSEKYAVGV
-396 NYEGIEKSDTYKK
+396 NYEGIEKSDAYKK
-409 AVKAA
+409 AVKKA

-425 KQDPTLGSVLHNPVA
+425 KQDPTLGSVLSDEVA
-440 QASQVHPDTAGVLT
+440 KASQVHPDTAGVVT
-454 TADSS
+454 SADSS
-459 ANDVPLVAVA
+459 ATDIPLVAVA

-490 AAAKGSLRGELDKIN
+490 AAAKGNLRGELDKIN

-535 FNKGYDKLY
+535 FNKGYDKLR

-560 GQLTYGPIM
+560 GQLTQGPIM
-569 LVRNDTKIPDFTAA
+569 LVRNETKIPDFTAA

-589 CWTDKKHPISVYG
+589 CWTDKTHPISVYG

-628 VKAAPKATG
+628 VKGVEKPATSKLMASPNLTFHVGDTAAQNVKVDNTTTKAATQLAAGFPKVFDKNGDASTVFTVAASG
-637 LSDANVKTHPGGKV
+637 AADANGVMTYSVTPAAELTDAHL
-651 NVPMEVAGDKNA
+651 KNA
-663 PTLTLVD
+663 PYKVMFEDVDGNKAEIMINIADAKINFAVAGNLTGAQTSSATHSIKDNTDLTATLKEATTTNKDV
-670 ITKSDKKTSV
+670 TS
-680 KTDDAGANPTMIQG
+680 A
-694 AANTPKTG
+694 
-702 SMQFKVGA
+702 QFKVSDVKITSVVKGGA
-710 NVVPGTY
+710 PVDSSKFTIVAPNTAGTGNFTVL
-717 YASVKDA
+717 YAAGLAAGQYTINLEYATATGTKTA
-724 NGHEAT
+724 QAT
-730 VTIIVENSFEVTI
+730 VTL
-743 AKNPIQAND
+743 Q
-752 TNLNGAAGIAVTA
+752 
-765 KYNGNPAA
+765 
-773 AGDFTCSTDSLALN
+773 
-787 YDAAGKVKAAG
+787 
-798 GLVGL
+798 
-803 SDGAKIEFTCTHTAS
+803 
-818 GAKAGFSVTI
+818 
-828 YKNAATAPAFAV
+828 
-840 TAGGLVAG
+840 
-848 DLFEVKADGSVDT
+848 
-861 TKHPADLNAGTL
+861 
-873 KGNSFA
+873 
-879 LKLKNPNAT
+879 
-888 ATYTATQKYD
+888 
-898 TGSATP
+898 
-904 AKVVKQGSDTYV
+904 
-916 VFDVPGTAVASKPVT
+916 
-931 VSVTATEPGKVP
+931 
-943 TKGTDAVITLA
+943 

>member
-182 DKWFAGRT
+182 DKWFMART
-190 DGGSNLGT
+190 DGASNLWN

-209 VDSMVAGTLDNG
+209 VDSMVAGTLDDG

-245 RNFAALGGTGA
+245 HNFAALGGTGA

-267 IKSLANKWETSP
+267 IKALGNKWETSP

-297 ASETATGID
+297 ASETATGINMKD
-306 MSKKKLFGG
+306 KSNFGG

-329 WNNKVSGIKQTIS
+329 WGNKVSGIKQKIS
-342 NWFNNEANATANANK
+342 NWFNAEANATSSAPA
-357 AYGGVLNELRAL
+357 AYAAVLGDLKAL
-369 YGDAVM
+369 YGDKVM
-375 ADVNASDAIA
+375 AEVNASDAIA
-385 LDKTERYAVGV
+385 LDKTEMYAVGV
-396 NYEGIEKSDTYKK
+396 NYEGIEKSDAYKK

-414 SDDLEKMWSSV
+414 SDDLEKLWSSV
-425 KQDPTLGSVLHNPVA
+425 KQDPSLGSVLTNPVA
-440 QASQVHPDTAGVLT
+440 KASQVHPDSGVQT
-454 TADSS
+454 SAD
-459 ANDVPLVAVA
+459 DPGKVPLVAVA

-511 LGGADRF
+511 LGGKDRF

-523 IANHWARMYGGE
+523 IANHWARHNGGE
-535 FNKGYDKLY
+535 FNLDENLY

-560 GQLTYGPIM
+560 GQLTQGPIM

-589 CWTDKKHPISVYG
+589 CWTNKTHPISVYG

-637 LSDANVKTHPGGKV
+637 LSGADVKAYPGEDV
-651 NVPMEVAGDKNA
+651 DSVLHVAGDKND
-663 PTLTLVD
+663 PTLTLGD
-670 ITKSDKKTSV
+670 ITKSDMKTSV
-680 KTDDAGANPTMIQG
+680 MGTGVAKIEGVANQDKAGNA
-694 AANTPKTG
+694 KTG
-702 SMQFKVGA
+702 TIHFTVGA
-710 NVVPGTY
+710 NVAPGTY
-717 YASVKDA
+717 YASVHDA
-724 NGHEAT
+724 NDNKAT
-730 VTIIVENSFEVTI
+730 VTITVENSFVVTPTEFTGIATDSVTLSAKLNGTPKTYNTDYTCTPSDASVKVSTAGVVSFDAPKMVDGKEVTLTCKAGKAE
-743 AKNPIQAND
+743 AKVKVIGYTNQITAAAYTAPTLTGKTATPVANTAKTAGATYSYVVKTD
-752 TNLNGAAGIAVTA
+752 TDNLTVEKGGQMSITIDPATGDLTVTDAGWTGSTAKTVVVTVTA
-765 KYNGNPAA
+765 SK
-773 AGDFTCSTDSLALN
+773 
-787 YDAAGKVKAAG
+787 
-798 GLVGL
+798 
-803 SDGAKIEFTCTHTAS
+803 S
-818 GAKAGFSVTI
+818 GMAPKDVDVTI
-828 YKNAATAPAFAV
+828 N
-840 TAGGLVAG
+840 
-848 DLFEVKADGSVDT
+848 
-861 TKHPADLNAGTL
+861 TKRA
-873 KGNSFA
+873 
-879 LKLKNPNAT
+879 
-888 ATYTATQKYD
+888 
-898 TGSATP
+898 
-904 AKVVKQGSDTYV
+904 
-916 VFDVPGTAVASKPVT
+916 
-931 VSVTATEPGKVP
+931 
-943 TKGTDAVITLA
+943 